1 MENLKEYFQ
10 KSQRWLPCVGKAP
23 RRIRTSS
30 IDWNIIGN
38 QYTAKE
44 VWEYKKD
51 NPAIGWGTVVFKND
65 PLIVVDID
73 GLTDSGIDYIN
84 KFKTLPLANTAVSTV
99 LDKLTIKDTLVEK
112 SLSGKGLHIYL
123 LLDKEYDIPALS
135 RYEET
140 LGGMCKHI
148 ELFNGGSNEDSS
160 KGKFIVYTGNVIK
173 DFKLELN
180 NTNETIVPEV
190 TPQVLQDNKVIYT
203 DVTTLP
209 TYTRKTTDEKL
220 LTRLL
225 EDNEFKTLYEQGLFI
240 KETDIDAETL
250 ETIRENEQDTS
261 KKVFRLISILVANC
275 QHYKTIDKL
284 FRGSYFYKHTH
295 WGTGKWDRLINTHNN
310 SNPILSAYNTKV
322 RAARATEKPDYTYFK
337 TPYTTEVN
345 QQIYKEQVEKNKLER
360 EKIKE
365 QRETEKE
372 AKRIEREKIKEQKRL
387 QKQSELYNIIDEF
400 VKKIEAIKNE
410 NEYLYDEYTK
420 LDETFEQFDE
430 QDIDEETIID
440 ERVLCKMYWKL
451 FPYTFKVDDNIKGNW
466 IVYNKLTKL
475 YDLLSEDKLQSN
487 MINFFIDLFPN
498 KNHTFRERLAKST
511 LTFYQTLNKPI
522 INIYNNNSFL
532 ELTNET
538 TKGYYYKVK
547 NGILDVLN
555 YKLLSNTPNFLS
567 FSELPFEI
575 DDEFLLAL
583 KNGNYGEYIKNT
595 LFFTFLTQSFPP
607 ELIKEELISLTN
619 NSSLIPEEHDK
630 FTFKYSGKNST
641 YRFSSQLKVLQRM
654 LGYTMIPRHVYNSD
668 KALILYGV
676 AGSGKSTLAKLLGYL
691 LTGRKDLSGLT
702 TTFTA
707 LERNA
712 YALAPFKTTPL
723 IVVNE
728 LPDRFS
734 SEIRG
739 TLNAL
744 ISGESVEVN
753 EKFKPNYSAQLPGKI
768 VLIGNVLP
776 KIVDDSGSLAR
787 RSVIVNFSVNVSKT
801 TNAIEDIDNKLIE
814 PDNLKAFFL
823 FCLSGALDVLKHN
836 YTVVSKIGLDLL
848 VKMEKQNNPIEEL
861 LKETVEFLTPREL
874 EEDFRTKRYA
884 IPRTELLAHIK
895 TYISSSINIT
905 TITPKTW
912 GMMGTRCQQIA
923 SVIAKHFNQPEYVI
937 YCPMILGRDNLYK
950 KHNNMVDAFRGIKL
964 KDYNMETVTDLEE
977 LNGEINGSK

>member
-84 KFKTLPLANTAVSTV
+84 RFNTLPLANTAVSTV

-140 LGGMCKHI
+140 LGGLCKHI
-148 ELFNGGSNEDSS
+148 ELFNGGSNEDDS

-322 RAARATEKPDYTYFK
+322 RAARASNQPDYIFFK
-337 TPYTTEVN
+337 TPYTTETYN
-345 QQIYKEQVEKNKLER
+345 QIKQEQIKKNKEER
-360 EKIKE
+360 AAIKEEKEKIKE
-365 QRETEKE
+365 LKKQQKLLEKFTV
-372 AKRIEREKIKEQKRL
+372 INDFQK
-387 QKQSELYNIIDEF
+387 NISN
-400 VKKIEAIKNE
+400 IKNTNTE
-410 NEYLYDEYTK
+410 LYDEYKK
-420 LDETFEQFDE
+420 LDETFEVFDE
-430 QDIDEETIID
+430 TDVDEDTILD
-440 ERVLCKMYWKL
+440 ERVLCNMYWKL
-451 FPYTFKVDDNIKGNW
+451 FPYTFKVDDNVRGNW
-466 IVYNKLTKL
+466 ITYNKTTKL
-475 YDLLSEDKLQSN
+475 YELLTNELLQSN
-487 MINFFIDLFPN
+487 IINFFIDLFPN

-532 ELTNET
+532 KLTNET
-538 TKGYYYKVK
+538 NKGYYYKVK

-555 YKLLSNTPNFLS
+555 CKLLSDTPNFLS
-567 FSELPFEI
+567 FNELPFEI
-575 DDEFLLAL
+575 DEDFIEAL
-583 KNGNYGEYIKNT
+583 RNKNYKEYIKNT
-595 LFFTFLTQSFPP
+595 LFFTFLTQSFPNDLTKQ
-607 ELIKEELISLTN
+607 ELTDLINNPSLV
-619 NSSLIPEEHDK
+619 SEEHDK
-630 FTFKYSGKNST
+630 FIFKYSTKNST
-641 YRFSSQLKVLQRM
+641 YRFSSQIKVLQRM
-654 LGYTMIPRHVYNSD
+654 LGYTMLPRHVYNSD
-668 KALILYGV
+668 KSLILYGV

-691 LTGRKDLSGLT
+691 LTGRKDLAGLT

-707 LERNA
+707 LERNQ

-728 LPDRFS
+728 LPDKFS
-734 SEIRG
+734 NEIRG

-753 EKFKPNYSAQLPGKI
+753 EKFKPNYSAQLPGKL

-801 TNAIEDIDNKLIE
+801 EQSISDIDNKLIE
-814 PDNLKAFFL
+814 SENLKAFFL
-823 FCLSGALDVLKHN
+823 FCLSGAIDVLNHN

-861 LKETVEFLTPREL
+861 LNQTVEFMTEKEL
-874 EEDFRTKRYA
+874 HADMLSKNYA
-884 IPRTELLAHIK
+884 IPRTDLFSHLK
-895 TYISSSINIT
+895 TYISSSRNIT
-905 TITPKTW
+905 NYTIKTW
-912 GMMGTRCQQIA
+912 GMTGSKCQQIA

-937 YCPMILGRDNLYK
+937 YCPMILGSKNRYK
-950 KHNNMVDAFRGIKL
+950 KHSNPVEAFRGIKL
-964 KDYNMETVTDLEE
+964 KDYELEDTTE
-977 LNGEINGSK
+977 LEKINEVLNGSK

>member
-30 IDWNIIGN
+30 LDWNIKGN

-51 NPAIGWGTVVFKND
+51 NPAIGWGTVVFKDD
-65 PLIVVDID
+65 PVIIIDID
-73 GLTDSGIDYIN
+73 GLTETGLNYLSLN
-84 KFKTLPLANTAVSTV
+84 QSLPLANTAVSTV
-99 LDKLTIKDTLVEK
+99 LGKLTIKDTLVEK

-123 LLDKEYDIPALS
+123 LLDSECKDIPALT
-135 RYEET
+135 RYDET
-140 LGGMCKHI
+140 LGGMCDHI
-148 ELFNGGSNEDSS
+148 ELFNGGSNEDDS

-173 DFKLELN
+173 DFKLDITSSAPVVKEVEQPKET
-180 NTNETIVPEV
+180 NT
-190 TPQVLQDNKVIYT
+190 LIYT

-220 LTRLL
+220 LNKLL
-225 EDNEFKTLYEQGLFI
+225 EDKEFKALYEQGLYI

-261 KKVFRLISILVANC
+261 KKVYRLVSILVTNC
-275 QHYKTIDKL
+275 QHFKTIDKL

-295 WGTGKWDRLINTHNN
+295 WGTGKWDRLINAHNN

-322 RAARATEKPDYTYFK
+322 RAARASNQPDYTFFK
-337 TPYTTEVN
+337 TPYTTETYN
-345 QQIYKEQVEKNKLER
+345 QIKQEQIKKNKEER
-360 EKIKE
+360 AAAKEEKEKIKE
-365 QRETEKE
+365 LKKQQKLLEKFTVLDDF
-372 AKRIEREKIKEQKRL
+372 QK
-387 QKQSELYNIIDEF
+387 NISN
-400 VKKIEAIKNE
+400 IKNTN
-410 NEYLYDEYTK
+410 NELYDEYKK
-420 LDETFEQFDE
+420 LDETFEVFDE
-430 QDIDEETIID
+430 TDIDEDTILD
-440 ERVLCKMYWKL
+440 ERVLCNMYWKL
-451 FPYTFKVDDNIKGNW
+451 FPYTFKVDDNVRGNW
-466 IVYNKLTKL
+466 ITYNKTTKL
-475 YDLLSEDKLQSN
+475 YELLTNDLLQSN
-487 MINFFIDLFPN
+487 IINFFIDLFPN

-555 YKLLSNTPNFLS
+555 CKLLDNTPNFLS
-567 FSELPFEI
+567 FNELPFDI
-575 DDEFLLAL
+575 DDGFINAL
-583 KNGNYGEYIKNT
+583 KSKEYKEYIKNT
-595 LFFTFLTQSFPP
+595 LFFTFLTQSFPNDLTKRELT
-607 ELIKEELISLTN
+607 ELINNTSLV
-619 NSSLIPEEHDK
+619 SEEHDK
-630 FTFKYSGKNST
+630 FIFKYSTKNST
-641 YRFSSQLKVLQRM
+641 YRFSSQIKVLQRM
-654 LGYTMIPRHVYNSD
+654 LGYTMLPRHVYNSD
-668 KALILYGV
+668 KSLILYGV

-691 LTGRKDLSGLT
+691 LTGRKDLAGLT

-707 LERNA
+707 LERNQ

-728 LPDRFS
+728 LPDKFS
-734 SEIRG
+734 NEIRG

-753 EKFKPNYSAQLPGKI
+753 EKFKPNYSAQLPGKL

-801 TNAIEDIDNKLIE
+801 EQSIPDIDSKLIE
-814 PDNLKAFFL
+814 PNNLKAFFL
-823 FCLSGALDVLKHN
+823 FCLSGALDVLNHN

-861 LKETVEFLTPREL
+861 LNQTVEFMTEKEL
-874 EEDFRTKRYA
+874 QADMLPKNYA
-884 IPRTELLAHIK
+884 IPRTDLFSHLK
-895 TYISSSINIT
+895 TYISSSRNIT
-905 TITPKTW
+905 NYTIKTW
-912 GMMGTRCQQIA
+912 GMTGSKCQQIA
-923 SVIAKHFNQPEYVI
+923 SVISKHFNQPEYVV
-937 YCPMILGRDNLYK
+937 YCPMILGSKNRYK
-950 KHNNMVDAFRGIKL
+950 KHSTPVEAFRGIKL
-964 KDYNMETVTDLEE
+964 KDYELEDTTE
-977 LNGEINGSK
+977 LEKINEVLNGSK

>member
-84 KFKTLPLANTAVSTV
+84 RFNTLPLANTAVSTV

-148 ELFNGGSNEDSS
+148 ELFNGGSNEDDS

-190 TPQVLQDNKVIYT
+190 TPQVIQDNKVIYT

-295 WGTGKWDRLINTHNN
+295 WGTGKWDRLLNTHNN

-322 RAARATEKPDYTYFK
+322 RAARASKQPDYIFFK

-345 QQIYKEQVEKNKLER
+345 QQIYKEQVEKNREERAIAREQKEKL
-360 EKIKE
+360 
-365 QRETEKE
+365 
-372 AKRIEREKIKEQKRL
+372 KEQKKQ
-387 QKQSELYNIIDEF
+387 QKLIEANIIIDEF
-400 VKKIEAIKNE
+400 INKIKLIKNE
-410 NEYLYDEYTK
+410 NEYLFNEYKK
-420 LDETFEQFDE
+420 LDETFEPFDE
-430 QDIDEETIID
+430 LDIDEDTINDDRI
-440 ERVLCKMYWKL
+440 LCKMYWSL
-451 FPYTFKVDDNIKGNW
+451 FPYTFAINNDSQKDW
-466 IVYNKLTKL
+466 IT
-475 YDLLSEDKLQSN
+475 YDIEKKQYILISRETLRIHITNLLME
-487 MINFFIDLFPN
+487 LFPN
-498 KNHTFRERLAKST
+498 KSHNFRKNVALAT
-511 LTFYQTLNKPI
+511 LDYYETLNKPVV
-522 INIYNNNSFL
+522 NIYNNNSFL
-532 ELTNET
+532 KLTNEIN
-538 TKGYYYKVK
+538 KGYYYKVK

-555 YKLLSNTPNFLS
+555 CKLLSDTPNFLS
-567 FSELPFEI
+567 FNELPFEI
-575 DDEFLLAL
+575 DEDFIEAL
-583 KNGNYGEYIKNT
+583 RNKNYKEYIKDT
-595 LFFTFLTQSFPP
+595 LFFTFLTHSFPNDLTKQ
-607 ELIKEELISLTN
+607 ELIELVNTTSLT
-619 NSSLIPEEHDK
+619 SEEHDK
-630 FTFKYSGKNST
+630 FIFKYTGKNSN

-654 LGYTMIPRHVYNSD
+654 LGYTMLPRHVYNSD

-734 SEIRG
+734 NEIRG

-753 EKFKPNYSAQLPGKI
+753 EKFKSNYSAQLPGK
-768 VLIGNVLP
+768 LILVGNVLP

-801 TNAIEDIDNKLIE
+801 ENAISDIDNKLIE
-814 PDNLKAFFL
+814 PENLKAFFL
-823 FCLSGALDVLKHN
+823 FCLSGAIDVLNHN

-848 VKMEKQNNPIEEL
+848 AKMEKQNNPIEDL
-861 LKETVEFLTPREL
+861 LKETVEFMTEKEL
-874 EEDFRTKRYA
+874 QNDMLVKNYA
-884 IPRTELLAHIK
+884 VPRTELFSHIK
-895 TYISSSINIT
+895 TYLASSVNMST
-905 TITPKTW
+905 FTVKTW
-912 GMMGTRCQQIA
+912 DTMSSKCQQIA
-923 SVIAKHFNQPEYVI
+923 SVISKHFNQPEYI
-937 YCPMILGRDNLYK
+937 MYCPMVLGSRNKYK
-950 KHNNMVDAFRGIKL
+950 KHSTPVEAFRGIKL
-964 KDYNMETVTDLEE
+964 KDYNMEDTSDLEE
-977 LNGEINGSK
+977 LNEVLNGSK

>member
-84 KFKTLPLANTAVSTV
+84 RFNTLPLANTAVSTV

-148 ELFNGGSNEDSS
+148 ELFNGGSNEDDS

-180 NTNETIVPEV
+180 NTNETTTPEV

-345 QQIYKEQVEKNKLER
+345 QKIYKEQVEKNREER
-360 EKIKE
+360 AIA
-365 QRETEKE
+365 REEKE
-372 AKRIEREKIKEQKRL
+372 KLKELKKQQKLLEKF
-387 QKQSELYNIIDEF
+387 NIIDAF
-400 VKKIEAIKNE
+400 QKIISNIKN
-410 NEYLYDEYTK
+410 NNIDLYDEYKK
-420 LDETFEQFDE
+420 LDETFEVFDE
-430 QDIDEETIID
+430 TDIDEDTILD
-440 ERVLCKMYWKL
+440 ERVLCNMYWKL
-451 FPYTFKVDDNIKGNW
+451 FPYTFKVDDNVRGNW
-466 IVYNKLTKL
+466 IVYNKTTKL
-475 YDLLSEDKLQSN
+475 YDLLTTDLLQSN
-487 MINFFIDLFPN
+487 IINFFIDLFPN

-532 ELTNET
+532 KLTNET
-538 TKGYYYKVK
+538 NKGYYYKVK

-555 YKLLSNTPNFLS
+555 CKLLDNTPNFLS
-567 FSELPFEI
+567 FNELPFEI
-575 DDEFLLAL
+575 DEDFIEAL
-583 KNGNYGEYIKNT
+583 RNKNYKEYIKDT
-595 LFFTFLTQSFPP
+595 LFFTFLTHSFPNDLTKQ
-607 ELIKEELISLTN
+607 ELIELVNTPSLT
-619 NSSLIPEEHDK
+619 SEEHDK
-630 FTFKYSGKNST
+630 FIFKYTGKNSN

-668 KALILYGV
+668 KSLILYGV

-734 SEIRG
+734 NEIRG

-753 EKFKPNYSAQLPGKI
+753 EKFKPNYSTQLPGKL

-801 TNAIEDIDNKLIE
+801 ENAIPDIDNKLIE
-814 PDNLKAFFL
+814 PENLKAFFL
-823 FCLSGALDVLKHN
+823 FCLSGAIDVLNHN

-848 VKMEKQNNPIEEL
+848 AKMEKQNNPIEDL
-861 LKETVEFLTPREL
+861 LKETVEFLTEKEL
-874 EEDFRTKRYA
+874 QNDMLAKNYA
-884 IPRTELLAHIK
+884 VPRTELFSHIK
-895 TYISSSINIT
+895 TYLASSVNMST
-905 TITPKTW
+905 FTVKTW
-912 GMMGTRCQQIA
+912 DTMSSKCQQIA
-923 SVIAKHFNQPEYVI
+923 SVISKHFNQPEYI
-937 YCPMILGRDNLYK
+937 MYCPMVLGSGNKYK
-950 KHNNMVDAFRGIKL
+950 KHSTPVEAFRGIKL
-964 KDYNMETVTDLEE
+964 KDYNMEDTSDLEE
-977 LNGEINGSK
+977 LNEVLNGSK

>member
-84 KFKTLPLANTAVSTV
+84 RFNTLPLANTAVSTV

-123 LLDKEYDIPALS
+123 LLDKEYDIPALT

-140 LGGMCKHI
+140 LGGLCKHI

-322 RAARATEKPDYTYFK
+322 RAARATKKPDYTYFK

-345 QQIYKEQVEKNKLER
+345 QQIYKEQVEKNREER
-360 EKIKE
+360 ALA
-365 QRETEKE
+365 REEKE
-372 AKRIEREKIKEQKRL
+372 KLKEQKKQ
-387 QKQSELYNIIDEF
+387 QKLLEANIIIDEF
-400 VKKIEAIKNE
+400 IKKIKVIKNE
-410 NEYLYDEYTK
+410 NEYLFNEYKK
-420 LDETFEQFDE
+420 LDETFESFDE
-430 QDIDEETIID
+430 LDIDEDTINDDRI
-440 ERVLCKMYWKL
+440 LCKMYWSL
-451 FPYTFKVDDNIKGNW
+451 FPYTFAVNNDSQKDW
-466 IVYNKLTKL
+466 IT
-475 YDLLSEDKLQSN
+475 YDIEKKQYILISRETLRIHITNLLME
-487 MINFFIDLFPN
+487 LFPN
-498 KNHTFRERLAKST
+498 KSHNFRKNVALAT
-511 LTFYQTLNKPI
+511 LDYYETLNKPI
-522 INIYNNNSFL
+522 VNIYNNNSFL
-532 ELTNET
+532 KLTNET
-538 TKGYYYKVK
+538 NKGYYYKVK

-555 YKLLSNTPNFLS
+555 CKLLSDTPNFLS
-567 FSELPFEI
+567 FNELPFEI
-575 DDEFLLAL
+575 DEDFIEAL
-583 KNGNYGEYIKNT
+583 RNKNYKEYIKDT
-595 LFFTFLTQSFPP
+595 LFFTFLTHSFPNNLTKQ
-607 ELIKEELISLTN
+607 ELIELVNTNSLM
-619 NSSLIPEEHDK
+619 SEEHDK
-630 FTFKYSGKNST
+630 FIFKYTGKNSN

-654 LGYTMIPRHVYNSD
+654 LGYTMLPRHVYNSD

-734 SEIRG
+734 NEIRG

-753 EKFKPNYSAQLPGKI
+753 EKFKSNYSAQLPGKLI
-768 VLIGNVLP
+768 LIGNVLP

-801 TNAIEDIDNKLIE
+801 ENAIPDIDNKLIE
-814 PDNLKAFFL
+814 PENLKAFFL
-823 FCLSGALDVLKHN
+823 FCLSGAIDVLNHN

-848 VKMEKQNNPIEEL
+848 AKMEKQNNPIEDL
-861 LKETVEFLTPREL
+861 LKETVEFMTEKEL
-874 EEDFRTKRYA
+874 QNDMLVKNYA
-884 IPRTELLAHIK
+884 VPRTELFSHIK
-895 TYISSSINIT
+895 TYLASSVNMST
-905 TITPKTW
+905 FTVKTW
-912 GMMGTRCQQIA
+912 DTMSSKCQQIA
-923 SVIAKHFNQPEYVI
+923 SVISKHFNQPEYI
-937 YCPMILGRDNLYK
+937 MYCPMVLGSRNKYK
-950 KHNNMVDAFRGIKL
+950 KHSTPVEAFRGIKL
-964 KDYNMETVTDLEE
+964 KDYNMEDTSDLEE
-977 LNGEINGSK
+977 LNEVLNGSK

>member
-84 KFKTLPLANTAVSTV
+84 RFNTLPLANTAVSTV

-148 ELFNGGSNEDSS
+148 ELFNGGSNEDDS

-190 TPQVLQDNKVIYT
+190 TPQVIQDNKVIYT

-337 TPYTTEVN
+337 TPYTTETYN
-345 QQIYKEQVEKNKLER
+345 QIKQEQIKKNKEER
-360 EKIKE
+360 AAIKEEKEKIKE
-365 QRETEKE
+365 LKKQQKLLEKF
-372 AKRIEREKIKEQKRL
+372 
-387 QKQSELYNIIDEF
+387 NIIDAF
-400 VKKIEAIKNE
+400 QKIISNIKN
-410 NEYLYDEYTK
+410 NNIDLYDEYKK
-420 LDETFEQFDE
+420 LDETFEVFDE
-430 QDIDEETIID
+430 TDIDEDTILD
-440 ERVLCKMYWKL
+440 ERVLCNMYWKL
-451 FPYTFKVDDNIKGNW
+451 FPYTFKVDDNVRGNW
-466 IVYNKLTKL
+466 IIYNKTTKL
-475 YDLLSEDKLQSN
+475 YDLLTTDLLQSN
-487 MINFFIDLFPN
+487 IINFFIDLFPN
-498 KNHTFRERLAKST
+498 RNHTFRERLAKST
-511 LTFYQTLNKPI
+511 LTFYQTLDKPI
-522 INIYNNNSFL
+522 INIYNNNSFSK
-532 ELTNET
+532 LTNET
-538 TKGYYYKVK
+538 TKWYYYKVK

-555 YKLLSNTPNFLS
+555 CKLLSDTPNFLS

-575 DDEFLLAL
+575 DEDFIEAL
-583 KNGNYGEYIKNT
+583 RNKNYKEYIKDT
-595 LFFTFLTQSFPP
+595 LFFTFLTHSFPNDLTKQ
-607 ELIKEELISLTN
+607 ELIELVNTPSLVA
-619 NSSLIPEEHDK
+619 EEHDK
-630 FTFKYSGKNST
+630 FIFKYTGKNSN

-668 KALILYGV
+668 KSLILYGV

-753 EKFKPNYSAQLPGKI
+753 EKFKPNYSAQLPGKLI
-768 VLIGNVLP
+768 LIGNVLP

-801 TNAIEDIDNKLIE
+801 ENAIPDIDNKLIE
-814 PDNLKAFFL
+814 PENLKAFFL
-823 FCLSGALDVLKHN
+823 FCLSGAIDVLNNN

-848 VKMEKQNNPIEEL
+848 AKMEKQNNPIEDL
-861 LKETVEFLTPREL
+861 LKETVEFLTEKEL
-874 EEDFRTKRYA
+874 QNDMLAKNYA
-884 IPRTELLAHIK
+884 VPRTELFSHIK
-895 TYISSSINIT
+895 TYLASSVNMST
-905 TITPKTW
+905 FTVKTW
-912 GMMGTRCQQIA
+912 NTMSSKCQQIA
-923 SVIAKHFNQPEYVI
+923 SVISKHFNQPEYI
-937 YCPMILGRDNLYK
+937 MYCPMVLGSGNKYK
-950 KHNNMVDAFRGIKL
+950 KHSTPVEAFRGIKL
-964 KDYNMETVTDLEE
+964 KDYNMEDTSDLEE
-977 LNGEINGSK
+977 LNEVLNGSK

>member
-84 KFKTLPLANTAVSTV
+84 RFNTLPLANTAVSTV

-148 ELFNGGSNEDSS
+148 ELFNGGSNEDAS
-160 KGKFIVYTGNVIK
+160 KGKFIVYTGNIIK

-180 NTNETIVPEV
+180 NTNETITPEV
-190 TPQVLQDNKVIYT
+190 TPQVIQDNKVIYT

-322 RAARATEKPDYTYFK
+322 RAARASNQPDYIFFK

-345 QQIYKEQVEKNKLER
+345 QQIYKEQVEKNREER
-360 EKIKE
+360 AAIKEEKEKIKE
-365 QRETEKE
+365 LKKQQKLLEKF
-372 AKRIEREKIKEQKRL
+372 
-387 QKQSELYNIIDEF
+387 NIIDAF
-400 VKKIEAIKNE
+400 QKIISNIKNTNTE
-410 NEYLYDEYTK
+410 LYDEYKK
-420 LDETFEQFDE
+420 LDETFEVFDE
-430 QDIDEETIID
+430 TDIDEDTILD
-440 ERVLCKMYWKL
+440 ERVLCNMYWKL
-451 FPYTFKVDDNIKGNW
+451 FPYTFKADDNVRGNW
-466 IVYNKLTKL
+466 ITYNKTTKL
-475 YDLLSEDKLQSN
+475 YDLLTTDLLQSN
-487 MINFFIDLFPN
+487 IINFFIDLFPN

-532 ELTNET
+532 KLTNET
-538 TKGYYYKVK
+538 NKGYYYKVK

-555 YKLLSNTPNFLS
+555 CKLLNDTPNFLS
-567 FSELPFEI
+567 FNELPFEI
-575 DDEFLLAL
+575 DEDFIEAL
-583 KNGNYGEYIKNT
+583 RNKNYKEYIKDT
-595 LFFTFLTQSFPP
+595 LFFTFLTHSFPNDLTKQ
-607 ELIKEELISLTN
+607 ELIELVNTPSLVA
-619 NSSLIPEEHDK
+619 EEHDK
-630 FTFKYSGKNST
+630 FIFKYTGKNSN

-668 KALILYGV
+668 KSLILYGV

-734 SEIRG
+734 NEIRG

-753 EKFKPNYSAQLPGKI
+753 EKFKPNYSAQLPGKL

-801 TNAIEDIDNKLIE
+801 ENAIPDIDNKLIE
-814 PDNLKAFFL
+814 PENLKAFFL
-823 FCLSGALDVLKHN
+823 FCLSGAIDVLNHN

-848 VKMEKQNNPIEEL
+848 AKMEKQNNPIEDL
-861 LKETVEFLTPREL
+861 LKETVEFMTEKEL
-874 EEDFRTKRYA
+874 QNDMLAKNYA
-884 IPRTELLAHIK
+884 VPRTELFSHIK
-895 TYISSSINIT
+895 TYLASSVNMST
-905 TITPKTW
+905 FTVKTW
-912 GMMGTRCQQIA
+912 DTMSSKCQQIA
-923 SVIAKHFNQPEYVI
+923 SVISKHFNQPEYI
-937 YCPMILGRDNLYK
+937 MFCPMVLGSSNKYK
-950 KHNNMVDAFRGIKL
+950 KHSTPVEAFRGIKL
-964 KDYNMETVTDLEE
+964 KDYNMEDTSDLEE
-977 LNGEINGSK
+977 LNEVLNGSK

>member
-84 KFKTLPLANTAVSTV
+84 RFNTLPLANTAVSSV

-160 KGKFIVYTGNVIK
+160 KGKFIVYTGNIIK

-180 NTNETIVPEV
+180 NINKTIIPEV

-284 FRGSYFYKHTH
+284 FRGSYFYKHTN

-322 RAARATEKPDYTYFK
+322 RAARASNQPDYIFFK

-345 QQIYKEQVEKNKLER
+345 QQIYKEQVEKNREER
-360 EKIKE
+360 AIA
-365 QRETEKE
+365 R
-372 AKRIEREKIKEQKRL
+372 EQKEKLRE
-387 QKQSELYNIIDEF
+387 QKKQQKLIEANIIIDEF
-400 VKKIEAIKNE
+400 IKKIKVIKNK
-410 NEYLYDEYTK
+410 NEYLFNEYKK
-420 LDETFEQFDE
+420 LDETFESFDE
-430 QDIDEETIID
+430 LDIDEDTINDDRI
-440 ERVLCKMYWKL
+440 LCKMYWSL
-451 FPYTFKVDDNIKGNW
+451 FPYTFAVNNDSQKDW
-466 IVYNKLTKL
+466 IT
-475 YDLLSEDKLQSN
+475 YDIEKKQYILISRETLRIHITNLLME
-487 MINFFIDLFPN
+487 LFPN
-498 KNHTFRERLAKST
+498 KSHNFRKNVALAT
-511 LTFYQTLNKPI
+511 LDYYETLNKPI
-522 INIYNNNSFL
+522 VNIYNNNSFL
-532 ELTNET
+532 KLTNET
-538 TKGYYYKVK
+538 NKGYYYKVK

-555 YKLLSNTPNFLS
+555 CKLLNDTPNFLS
-567 FSELPFEI
+567 FNELPFEI
-575 DDEFLLAL
+575 DEDFIEAL
-583 KNGNYGEYIKNT
+583 RNKNYKEYIKDT
-595 LFFTFLTQSFPP
+595 LFFTFLTHSFPNDLTKQ
-607 ELIKEELISLTN
+607 ELIELVNTPSLVA
-619 NSSLIPEEHDK
+619 EEHDK
-630 FTFKYSGKNST
+630 FIFKYTGKNSN

-668 KALILYGV
+668 KSLILYGV

-734 SEIRG
+734 NEIRG

-753 EKFKPNYSAQLPGKI
+753 EKFKSNYSAQLPGKI
-768 VLIGNVLP
+768 ILIGNVLP

-801 TNAIEDIDNKLIE
+801 ENAIPDIDNKLIE
-814 PDNLKAFFL
+814 PENLKAFFL
-823 FCLSGALDVLKHN
+823 FCLSGALDVLNHN

-848 VKMEKQNNPIEEL
+848 AKMEKQNNPIEDL
-861 LKETVEFLTPREL
+861 LKETVEFMTEKEL
-874 EEDFRTKRYA
+874 QNDMLAKNYA
-884 IPRTELLAHIK
+884 VPRTELFSHIK
-895 TYISSSINIT
+895 TYLASSVNMST
-905 TITPKTW
+905 FTVKTW
-912 GMMGTRCQQIA
+912 DTMSSKCQQIA
-923 SVIAKHFNQPEYVI
+923 SVISKHFNQPEYI
-937 YCPMILGRDNLYK
+937 MYCPMVLGSRNKYK
-950 KHNNMVDAFRGIKL
+950 KHSNPVEAFRGIKL
-964 KDYNMETVTDLEE
+964 KDYNMEDTSDLEE
-977 LNGEINGSK
+977 LNEVLNGSK

>member
-84 KFKTLPLANTAVSTV
+84 RFNTLPLANTAVSTV

-180 NTNETIVPEV
+180 NTNETITPEV

-337 TPYTTEVN
+337 TPYTTETYN
-345 QQIYKEQVEKNKLER
+345 QIKQEQIKKNKEER
-360 EKIKE
+360 AAIKEEKEKIKE
-365 QRETEKE
+365 LKKQQKLLEKF
-372 AKRIEREKIKEQKRL
+372 
-387 QKQSELYNIIDEF
+387 NIIDAF
-400 VKKIEAIKNE
+400 QKIISNIKN
-410 NEYLYDEYTK
+410 NNIDLYDEYKK
-420 LDETFEQFDE
+420 LDETFEVFDE
-430 QDIDEETIID
+430 TDIDEDTILD
-440 ERVLCKMYWKL
+440 ERVLCNMYWKL
-451 FPYTFKVDDNIKGNW
+451 FPYTFKADDNVRGNW
-466 IVYNKLTKL
+466 IIYNKTTKL
-475 YDLLSEDKLQSN
+475 YDLLTTDLLQSN
-487 MINFFIDLFPN
+487 IINFFIDLFPN
-498 KNHTFRERLAKST
+498 RNHTFRERLAKST

-532 ELTNET
+532 KLNNET
-538 TKGYYYKVK
+538 NKGYYYKVK

-555 YKLLSNTPNFLS
+555 CKLLNNTPNFLS
-567 FSELPFEI
+567 FNELPFEI
-575 DDEFLLAL
+575 DEDFIEAL
-583 KNGNYGEYIKNT
+583 RNKNYKEYIKDT
-595 LFFTFLTQSFPP
+595 LFFTFLTHSFPNDLTKQ
-607 ELIKEELISLTN
+607 ELIELVNTTSLT
-619 NSSLIPEEHDK
+619 SEEHDK
-630 FTFKYSGKNST
+630 FIFKYTGKNSN

-668 KALILYGV
+668 KSLILYGV

-691 LTGRKDLSGLT
+691 LTGRKDLAGLT

-707 LERNA
+707 LERNQ

-734 SEIRG
+734 NEIRG

-753 EKFKPNYSAQLPGKI
+753 EKFKPNYSTQLPGKL

-801 TNAIEDIDNKLIE
+801 ENAIPDIDNKLIE
-814 PDNLKAFFL
+814 PENLKAFFL
-823 FCLSGALDVLKHN
+823 FCLSGAIDVLNHN

-848 VKMEKQNNPIEEL
+848 AKMEKQNNPIEDL
-861 LKETVEFLTPREL
+861 LKETVEFLTEKEL
-874 EEDFRTKRYA
+874 QNDMLAKNYA
-884 IPRTELLAHIK
+884 VPRTELFSHIK
-895 TYISSSINIT
+895 TYLASSVNMST
-905 TITPKTW
+905 FTVKTW
-912 GMMGTRCQQIA
+912 DTMSSKCQQIA
-923 SVIAKHFNQPEYVI
+923 SVISKHFNQPEYI
-937 YCPMILGRDNLYK
+937 MYCPMVLGSGNKYK
-950 KHNNMVDAFRGIKL
+950 KHSTPVEAFRGIKL
-964 KDYNMETVTDLEE
+964 KDYNMEDTSDLEE
-977 LNGEINGSK
+977 LNEVLNGSK

>member
-84 KFKTLPLANTAVSTV
+84 RFNTLPLANTAVSSV
-99 LDKLTIKDTLVEK
+99 LDKLTIKDILVEK

-123 LLDKEYDIPALS
+123 LLDKEYNIPALS

-160 KGKFIVYTGNVIK
+160 KGKFIVYTGNIIK

-180 NTNETIVPEV
+180 NTNETIIPEV

-322 RAARATEKPDYTYFK
+322 RAARASNQPDYIFFK

-345 QQIYKEQVEKNKLER
+345 QQIYKEQVEKNREER
-360 EKIKE
+360 AIA
-365 QRETEKE
+365 R
-372 AKRIEREKIKEQKRL
+372 EQKEKLRE
-387 QKQSELYNIIDEF
+387 QKKQQKLIEANIIIDEF
-400 VKKIEAIKNE
+400 IKKIKVIKNK
-410 NEYLYDEYTK
+410 NEYLFNEYKK
-420 LDETFEQFDE
+420 LDETFESFDE
-430 QDIDEETIID
+430 LDIDEDTINDDRI
-440 ERVLCKMYWKL
+440 LCKMYWSL
-451 FPYTFKVDDNIKGNW
+451 FPYTFAVNNDSQKDW
-466 IVYNKLTKL
+466 IT
-475 YDLLSEDKLQSN
+475 YDIEKKQYILISRETLRIHITNLLME
-487 MINFFIDLFPN
+487 LFPN
-498 KNHTFRERLAKST
+498 KSHNFRKNVALAT
-511 LTFYQTLNKPI
+511 LDYYETLNKPI
-522 INIYNNNSFL
+522 VNIYNNNSFL
-532 ELTNET
+532 KLTNET
-538 TKGYYYKVK
+538 NKGYYYKVK

-555 YKLLSNTPNFLS
+555 CKLLNDTPNFLS
-567 FSELPFEI
+567 FNELPFEI
-575 DDEFLLAL
+575 DEDFIEAL
-583 KNGNYGEYIKNT
+583 RNKNYKEYIKDT
-595 LFFTFLTQSFPP
+595 LFFTFLTHSFPNDLTKQ
-607 ELIKEELISLTN
+607 ELIELVNTPSLVA
-619 NSSLIPEEHDK
+619 EEHDK
-630 FTFKYSGKNST
+630 FIFKYTGKNSN

-668 KALILYGV
+668 KSLILYGV

-734 SEIRG
+734 NEIRG

-753 EKFKPNYSAQLPGKI
+753 EKFKSNYSAQLPGKI
-768 VLIGNVLP
+768 ILIGNVLP

-801 TNAIEDIDNKLIE
+801 ENAIPDIDNKLIE
-814 PDNLKAFFL
+814 PENLKAFFL
-823 FCLSGALDVLKHN
+823 FCLSGALDVLNHN

-848 VKMEKQNNPIEEL
+848 AKMEKQNNPIEDL
-861 LKETVEFLTPREL
+861 LKETVEFMTEKEL
-874 EEDFRTKRYA
+874 QNDMLAKNYA
-884 IPRTELLAHIK
+884 VPRTELFSHIK
-895 TYISSSINIT
+895 TYLASSVNMST
-905 TITPKTW
+905 FTVKTW
-912 GMMGTRCQQIA
+912 DTMSSKCQQIA
-923 SVIAKHFNQPEYVI
+923 SVISKHFNQPEYI
-937 YCPMILGRDNLYK
+937 MYCPMVLGSRNKYK
-950 KHNNMVDAFRGIKL
+950 KHSNPVEAFRGIKL
-964 KDYNMETVTDLEE
+964 KDYNMEDTSDLEE
-977 LNGEINGSK
+977 LNEVLNGSK

>member
-30 IDWNIIGN
+30 IDWNILGN

-84 KFKTLPLANTAVSTV
+84 RFNTLPLANTAVSTV

-148 ELFNGGSNEDSS
+148 ELFNGGSNEDNS

-250 ETIRENEQDTS
+250 ETIRESEQDTS

-322 RAARATEKPDYTYFK
+322 RAARASNQPDYIFFK

-345 QQIYKEQVEKNKLER
+345 QQIYKAQVEKNKEER
-360 EKIKE
+360 AIA
-365 QRETEKE
+365 REEKE
-372 AKRIEREKIKEQKRL
+372 KLKELKKQQKLLEKF
-387 QKQSELYNIIDEF
+387 NIIDAF
-400 VKKIEAIKNE
+400 QKIISNIKNTNTE
-410 NEYLYDEYTK
+410 LYDEYKK
-420 LDETFEQFDE
+420 LDETFEVFDE
-430 QDIDEETIID
+430 TDIDEDTILD
-440 ERVLCKMYWKL
+440 ERVLCNMYWKL
-451 FPYTFKVDDNIKGNW
+451 FPYTFKADDNVRGNW
-466 IVYNKLTKL
+466 VVYNKLTKL

-511 LTFYQTLNKPI
+511 LTFYQTLDKPI

-532 ELTNET
+532 KLTNET

-555 YKLLSNTPNFLS
+555 CKLLDNTPNFLS
-567 FSELPFEI
+567 FNELPFEI
-575 DDEFLLAL
+575 DEDFIEAL
-583 KNGNYGEYIKNT
+583 RNKNYKEYIKDT
-595 LFFTFLTQSFPP
+595 LFFTFLTHSFPNDLTKQ
-607 ELIKEELISLTN
+607 ELIELVNTPSLVA
-619 NSSLIPEEHDK
+619 EEHDK
-630 FTFKYSGKNST
+630 FIFKYTGKNSN

-668 KALILYGV
+668 KSLILYGV

-753 EKFKPNYSAQLPGKI
+753 EKFKPNYSAQLPGKL

-801 TNAIEDIDNKLIE
+801 ENAIPDIDNKLIE
-814 PDNLKAFFL
+814 PENLKAFFL
-823 FCLSGALDVLKHN
+823 FCLSGAIDVLNHN

-848 VKMEKQNNPIEEL
+848 AKMEKQNNPIEDL
-861 LKETVEFLTPREL
+861 LKETVEFLTEKEL
-874 EEDFRTKRYA
+874 QNDMLAKNYA
-884 IPRTELLAHIK
+884 VPRTELFSHIK
-895 TYISSSINIT
+895 TYLASSVNMST
-905 TITPKTW
+905 FTVKTW
-912 GMMGTRCQQIA
+912 DTMSSKCQQIA
-923 SVIAKHFNQPEYVI
+923 SVISKHFNQPEYI
-937 YCPMILGRDNLYK
+937 MYCPMVLGSGNKYK
-950 KHNNMVDAFRGIKL
+950 KHSTPVEAFRGIKL
-964 KDYNMETVTDLEE
+964 KDYNMEDTSDLEE
-977 LNGEINGSK
+977 LNEVLNGSK

>member
-84 KFKTLPLANTAVSTV
+84 RFNTLPLANTAVSSV
-99 LDKLTIKDTLVEK
+99 LDKLTIKDILVEK

-160 KGKFIVYTGNVIK
+160 KGKFIVYTGNIIK

-180 NTNETIVPEV
+180 NTNETIIPEV

-225 EDNEFKTLYEQGLFI
+225 EDNEFKILYEQGLFI

-322 RAARATEKPDYTYFK
+322 RAARASNQPDYIFFK

-345 QQIYKEQVEKNKLER
+345 QQIYKEQVEKNREER
-360 EKIKE
+360 AIA
-365 QRETEKE
+365 R
-372 AKRIEREKIKEQKRL
+372 EQKEKLRE
-387 QKQSELYNIIDEF
+387 QKKQQKLIEANIIIDEF
-400 VKKIEAIKNE
+400 IKKIKVIKNK
-410 NEYLYDEYTK
+410 NEYLFNEYKK
-420 LDETFEQFDE
+420 LDETFESFDE
-430 QDIDEETIID
+430 LDIDEDTINDDRI
-440 ERVLCKMYWKL
+440 LCKMYWSL
-451 FPYTFKVDDNIKGNW
+451 FPYTFAVNNDSQKDW
-466 IVYNKLTKL
+466 IT
-475 YDLLSEDKLQSN
+475 YDIEKKQYILISRETLRIHITNLLME
-487 MINFFIDLFPN
+487 LFPN
-498 KNHTFRERLAKST
+498 KSHNFRKNVALAT
-511 LTFYQTLNKPI
+511 LDYYETLNKPI
-522 INIYNNNSFL
+522 VNIYNNNSFL
-532 ELTNET
+532 KLTNET
-538 TKGYYYKVK
+538 NKGYYYKVK

-555 YKLLSNTPNFLS
+555 CKLLNDTPNFLS
-567 FSELPFEI
+567 FNELPFEI
-575 DDEFLLAL
+575 DEDFIEAL
-583 KNGNYGEYIKNT
+583 RNKNYKEYIKDT
-595 LFFTFLTQSFPP
+595 LFFTFLTHSFPNDLTKQ
-607 ELIKEELISLTN
+607 ELIELVNTPSLVA
-619 NSSLIPEEHDK
+619 EEHDK
-630 FTFKYSGKNST
+630 FIFKYTGKNSN

-668 KALILYGV
+668 KSLILYGV

-734 SEIRG
+734 NEIRG

-753 EKFKPNYSAQLPGKI
+753 EKFKSNYSAQLPGKI
-768 VLIGNVLP
+768 ILIGNVLP

-801 TNAIEDIDNKLIE
+801 ENAIPDIDNKLIE
-814 PDNLKAFFL
+814 PENLKAFFL
-823 FCLSGALDVLKHN
+823 FCLSGALDVLNHN

-848 VKMEKQNNPIEEL
+848 AKMEKQNNPIEDL
-861 LKETVEFLTPREL
+861 LKETVEFMTEKEL
-874 EEDFRTKRYA
+874 QNDMLAKNYA
-884 IPRTELLAHIK
+884 VPRTELFSHIK
-895 TYISSSINIT
+895 TYLASSVNMST
-905 TITPKTW
+905 FTVKTW
-912 GMMGTRCQQIA
+912 DTMSSKCQQIA
-923 SVIAKHFNQPEYVI
+923 SVISKHFNQPEYI
-937 YCPMILGRDNLYK
+937 MYCPMVLGSRNKYK
-950 KHNNMVDAFRGIKL
+950 KHSNPVEAFRGIKL
-964 KDYNMETVTDLEE
+964 KDYNMEDTSDLEE
-977 LNGEINGSK
+977 LNEVLNGSK

>member
-84 KFKTLPLANTAVSTV
+84 RFNTLPLANTAVSTV

-190 TPQVLQDNKVIYT
+190 TPQVIQDNKVIYT

-220 LTRLL
+220 LNRLL

-322 RAARATEKPDYTYFK
+322 RAARASNQPDYIFFK

-345 QQIYKEQVEKNKLER
+345 QQIYKEQVEKNKEER
-360 EKIKE
+360 AIA
-365 QRETEKE
+365 REEKE
-372 AKRIEREKIKEQKRL
+372 KLKEQKKQ
-387 QKQSELYNIIDEF
+387 QKLIEANIIIDEF
-400 VKKIEAIKNE
+400 INKIKVIKNE
-410 NEYLYDEYTK
+410 NEYLFNEYKK
-420 LDETFEQFDE
+420 LDETFESFDE
-430 QDIDEETIID
+430 LDIDEDTINDDRI
-440 ERVLCKMYWKL
+440 LCKMYWGL
-451 FPYTFKVDDNIKGNW
+451 FPYTFAINNDSQKDW
-466 IVYNKLTKL
+466 IT
-475 YDLLSEDKLQSN
+475 YDIEKKQYILISRETLRIHITNLL
-487 MINFFIDLFPN
+487 MDLFPN
-498 KNHTFRERLAKST
+498 KSHNFRKNVALAT
-511 LTFYQTLNKPI
+511 LDYYETLNKPI
-522 INIYNNNSFL
+522 VNIYNNNSFL
-532 ELTNET
+532 KLTNET
-538 TKGYYYKVK
+538 NKGYYYKVK

-555 YKLLSNTPNFLS
+555 CKLLSDTPNFLS
-567 FSELPFEI
+567 FNELPFEI
-575 DDEFLLAL
+575 DEDFIEAL
-583 KNGNYGEYIKNT
+583 RNKNYKEYIKDT
-595 LFFTFLTQSFPP
+595 LFFTFLTHSFPNDLTKQ
-607 ELIKEELISLTN
+607 ELIELVNTPSLIS
-619 NSSLIPEEHDK
+619 EEHDK
-630 FTFKYSGKNST
+630 FIFKYTGKNSN

-734 SEIRG
+734 NEIRG

-753 EKFKPNYSAQLPGKI
+753 EKFKSNYSAQLPGKL

-801 TNAIEDIDNKLIE
+801 ENAIPDIDNKLIE
-814 PDNLKAFFL
+814 PENLKAFFL
-823 FCLSGALDVLKHN
+823 FCLSGAIDVLNNN

-848 VKMEKQNNPIEEL
+848 AKMEKQNNPIEDL
-861 LKETVEFLTPREL
+861 LKETVEFMTEKEL
-874 EEDFRTKRYA
+874 QNDMLAKNYA
-884 IPRTELLAHIK
+884 VPRTELFSHIK
-895 TYISSSINIT
+895 TYLASSVNMST
-905 TITPKTW
+905 FTVKTW
-912 GMMGTRCQQIA
+912 DTTSSKCQQIA
-923 SVIAKHFNQPEYVI
+923 SVISKHFNQPEYI
-937 YCPMILGRDNLYK
+937 MYCPMVLGSGNKYK
-950 KHNNMVDAFRGIKL
+950 KHSTPVEAFRGIKL
-964 KDYNMETVTDLEE
+964 KDYNMEDTSDLEE
-977 LNGEINGSK
+977 LNEVLNGSK

>member
-84 KFKTLPLANTAVSTV
+84 RFNTLPLANTAVSTV

-148 ELFNGGSNEDSS
+148 ELFNGGSNEDDS

-190 TPQVLQDNKVIYT
+190 TPQVIQDNKVIYT

-337 TPYTTEVN
+337 TPYTTETYN
-345 QQIYKEQVEKNKLER
+345 QIKQEQIKKNKEER
-360 EKIKE
+360 AAIKEEKEKIKE
-365 QRETEKE
+365 LKKQQKLLEKF
-372 AKRIEREKIKEQKRL
+372 
-387 QKQSELYNIIDEF
+387 NIIDAF
-400 VKKIEAIKNE
+400 QKIISNIKN
-410 NEYLYDEYTK
+410 NNIDLYDEYKK
-420 LDETFEQFDE
+420 LDETFEVFDE
-430 QDIDEETIID
+430 TDIDEDTILD
-440 ERVLCKMYWKL
+440 ERVLCNMYWKL
-451 FPYTFKVDDNIKGNW
+451 FPYTFKADDNVRGNW
-466 IVYNKLTKL
+466 IIYNKTTKL
-475 YDLLSEDKLQSN
+475 YDLLTTDLLQSN
-487 MINFFIDLFPN
+487 IINFFIDLFPN
-498 KNHTFRERLAKST
+498 RNHTFRERLAKST
-511 LTFYQTLNKPI
+511 LTFYQTLDKPI

-532 ELTNET
+532 KLTNET
-538 TKGYYYKVK
+538 NKGYYYKVK

-555 YKLLSNTPNFLS
+555 CKLLSDTPNFLS
-567 FSELPFEI
+567 FNELPFEI
-575 DDEFLLAL
+575 DEDFIEAL
-583 KNGNYGEYIKNT
+583 RNKNYKEYIKDT
-595 LFFTFLTQSFPP
+595 LFYTFLTHSFPNDLTKQ
-607 ELIKEELISLTN
+607 ELTELVNTPSLIS
-619 NSSLIPEEHDK
+619 EEYDK
-630 FTFKYSGKNST
+630 FIFKYTGKNSN

-654 LGYTMIPRHVYNSD
+654 LGYTMLPRHVYNSD
-668 KALILYGV
+668 KSLILYGV

-702 TTFTA
+702 TTFCA
-707 LERNA
+707 LEKNQ

-753 EKFKPNYSAQLPGKI
+753 EKFKPNYSAQLPGKL

-801 TNAIEDIDNKLIE
+801 ENAIPDIDNKLIE
-814 PDNLKAFFL
+814 PENLKAFFL
-823 FCLSGALDVLKHN
+823 FCLSGAIDVLNHN

-848 VKMEKQNNPIEEL
+848 AKMEKQNNPIEDL
-861 LKETVEFLTPREL
+861 LKETVEFLTEKEL
-874 EEDFRTKRYA
+874 QNDMLAKNYA
-884 IPRTELLAHIK
+884 VPRTELFSHIK
-895 TYISSSINIT
+895 TYLASSVNMST
-905 TITPKTW
+905 FTVKTW
-912 GMMGTRCQQIA
+912 DTMSSKCQQIA
-923 SVIAKHFNQPEYVI
+923 SVISKHFNQPEYI
-937 YCPMILGRDNLYK
+937 MYCPMVLGSGNKYK
-950 KHNNMVDAFRGIKL
+950 KHSTPVEAFRGIKL
-964 KDYNMETVTDLEE
+964 KDYNMEDTSDLEE
-977 LNGEINGSK
+977 LNEVLNGSK

>member
-1 MENLKEYFQ
+1 MENLKEYFN

-84 KFKTLPLANTAVSTV
+84 RFNTLPLANTAVSTV

-140 LGGMCKHI
+140 LGGLCKHI
-148 ELFNGGSNEDSS
+148 ELFNGGSNEDDS

-190 TPQVLQDNKVIYT
+190 TPQVIQENKVIYT

-295 WGTGKWDRLINTHNN
+295 WGTGKWDRLLNTHNN

-322 RAARATEKPDYTYFK
+322 RAARASNQPDYIFFK
-337 TPYTTEVN
+337 TPYTTETYN
-345 QQIYKEQVEKNKLER
+345 QIKQEQVKKNKEER
-360 EKIKE
+360 AAIKE
-365 QRETEKE
+365 EKE
-372 AKRIEREKIKEQKRL
+372 KLKELKKQQKLLEKF
-387 QKQSELYNIIDEF
+387 NIIDAF
-400 VKKIEAIKNE
+400 QKIISNIKN
-410 NEYLYDEYTK
+410 NNIDLYDEYKK
-420 LDETFEQFDE
+420 LDETFEVFDE
-430 QDIDEETIID
+430 TDIDEDTILD
-440 ERVLCKMYWKL
+440 ERVLCNMYWKL
-451 FPYTFKVDDNIKGNW
+451 FPYIFKADDNVRGNW

-498 KNHTFRERLAKST
+498 RNHTFRERLAKST

-532 ELTNET
+532 KLTNET

-555 YKLLSNTPNFLS
+555 CKLLSDTPNFLS
-567 FSELPFEI
+567 FNELPFEI
-575 DDEFLLAL
+575 DEDFIEAL
-583 KNGNYGEYIKNT
+583 RNKNYKEYIKDT
-595 LFFTFLTQSFPP
+595 LFFTFLTHSFPNDLTKQ
-607 ELIKEELISLTN
+607 ELIELVNTHSLVA
-619 NSSLIPEEHDK
+619 EEHDK
-630 FTFKYSGKNST
+630 FIFKYTGKNSN

-668 KALILYGV
+668 KSLILYGV

-691 LTGRKDLSGLT
+691 LTGKKDLSGLT

-734 SEIRG
+734 NEIRG

-801 TNAIEDIDNKLIE
+801 ENAIPDIDNKLIE
-814 PDNLKAFFL
+814 PENLKAFFL
-823 FCLSGALDVLKHN
+823 FCLSGAIDVLNHN

-848 VKMEKQNNPIEEL
+848 AKMEKQNNPIEDL
-861 LKETVEFLTPREL
+861 LKETVEFMTEKEL
-874 EEDFRTKRYA
+874 QNDMLAKNYA
-884 IPRTELLAHIK
+884 VPRTELFSHIK
-895 TYISSSINIT
+895 TYLASSVNMST
-905 TITPKTW
+905 FTVKTW
-912 GMMGTRCQQIA
+912 DTMSSKCQQIA
-923 SVIAKHFNQPEYVI
+923 SVISKHFNQPEYI
-937 YCPMILGRDNLYK
+937 MYCPMVLGSRNKYK
-950 KHNNMVDAFRGIKL
+950 KHSTPVEAFRGIKL
-964 KDYNMETVTDLEE
+964 KDYNMEDTSDLEE
-977 LNGEINGSK
+977 LNEVLNGSK

>member
-65 PLIVVDID
+65 PLIIIDID
-73 GLTDSGIDYIN
+73 GLTDAGIDYIN
-84 KFKTLPLANTAVSTV
+84 RFNTLPLANTAVSTV
-99 LDKLTIKDTLVEK
+99 LGKLTIKDTLVEK

-140 LGGMCKHI
+140 LDGMCKHI
-148 ELFNGGSNEDSS
+148 EIFNGGSNEDDS
-160 KGKFIVYTGNVIK
+160 KGKFVVYTGNIIK
-173 DFKLELN
+173 DFKLEFN
-180 NTNETIVPEV
+180 NTNETIIPEV
-190 TPQVLQDNKVIYT
+190 TPQVPQDNKVIYT

-220 LTRLL
+220 LTKLL
-225 EDNEFKTLYEQGLFI
+225 EDNEFKALYEQGLFI

-295 WGTGKWDRLINTHNN
+295 WGTGKWDRLLNTHNN

-322 RAARATEKPDYTYFK
+322 RAARASNQPDYTFFK

-345 QQIYKEQVEKNKLER
+345 QQIYKEQVEKNREER
-360 EKIKE
+360 AAA
-365 QRETEKE
+365 REEKE
-372 AKRIEREKIKEQKRL
+372 KLKEQKKQ
-387 QKQSELYNIIDEF
+387 QKLIEANIIIDEF
-400 VKKIEAIKNE
+400 IKKIKIIKNE
-410 NEYLYDEYTK
+410 NEYLFNEYKK
-420 LDETFEQFDE
+420 LDETFESFDE
-430 QDIDEETIID
+430 LDIDEDTINDDRI
-440 ERVLCKMYWKL
+440 LCKMYWSL
-451 FPYTFKVDDNIKGNW
+451 FPYTFAVNNDSQKDW
-466 IVYNKLTKL
+466 IT
-475 YDLLSEDKLQSN
+475 YDIEKKQYILISRETLRIHITNLLME
-487 MINFFIDLFPN
+487 LFPN
-498 KNHTFRERLAKST
+498 KSHNFRKNVALAT
-511 LTFYQTLNKPI
+511 LDYYETLNKPI
-522 INIYNNNSFL
+522 VNIYNNNSFL
-532 ELTNET
+532 KLTNET
-538 TKGYYYKVK
+538 NKGYYYKVK

-555 YKLLSNTPNFLS
+555 CKLLSDTPNFLS
-567 FSELPFEI
+567 FNELPFEI
-575 DDEFLLAL
+575 DEDFIEAL
-583 KNGNYGEYIKNT
+583 RNKNYKEYIKDT
-595 LFFTFLTQSFPP
+595 LFFTFLTHSFPNDLTKQ
-607 ELIKEELISLTN
+607 ELIELVNTRSLIS
-619 NSSLIPEEHDK
+619 EEHDK
-630 FTFKYSGKNST
+630 FIFKYTGKNSN

-668 KALILYGV
+668 KSLILYGV

-691 LTGRKDLSGLT
+691 LTGRKDLAGLT

-712 YALAPFKTTPL
+712 YALAPFKTTPI

-734 SEIRG
+734 NEIRG

-744 ISGESVEVN
+744 ISGESVEIN
-753 EKFKPNYSAQLPGKI
+753 EKFKSNYSAQLPGK
-768 VLIGNVLP
+768 LILVGNVLP

-801 TNAIEDIDNKLIE
+801 ENAIPDIDNKLIE
-814 PDNLKAFFL
+814 PENLKAFFL
-823 FCLSGALDVLKHN
+823 FCLSGALDVLNHN

-848 VKMEKQNNPIEEL
+848 AKMEKQNNPIEDL
-861 LKETVEFLTPREL
+861 LKETVEFLTEKEL
-874 EEDFRTKRYA
+874 QNDMLAKNYA
-884 IPRTELLAHIK
+884 IPRTELFSHIK
-895 TYISSSINIT
+895 TYLASSVNMST
-905 TITPKTW
+905 FTVKTW
-912 GMMGTRCQQIA
+912 DTMSSKCQQIA
-923 SVIAKHFNQPEYVI
+923 SVIAKHFNQPEYVM
-937 YCPMILGRDNLYK
+937 YCPMILGSKNKYK
-950 KHNNMVDAFRGIKL
+950 KHSTPVEAFRGIKL
-964 KDYNMETVTDLEE
+964 KDYNMEDTSDLEE
-977 LNGEINGSK
+977 LNEVLNGSK

>member
-84 KFKTLPLANTAVSTV
+84 KFNTLPLANTAVSTV

-148 ELFNGGSNEDSS
+148 ELFNGGSNEDDS

-190 TPQVLQDNKVIYT
+190 TPQVIQDNKVIYT

-337 TPYTTEVN
+337 TPYTTETYN
-345 QQIYKEQVEKNKLER
+345 QIKQEQIKKNKEER
-360 EKIKE
+360 AAIKE
-365 QRETEKE
+365 EKE
-372 AKRIEREKIKEQKRL
+372 KLKEQKKQ
-387 QKQSELYNIIDEF
+387 QKLLEKFNIIDAF
-400 VKKIEAIKNE
+400 QKIISNIKN
-410 NEYLYDEYTK
+410 NNIDLYDEYKK
-420 LDETFEQFDE
+420 LDETFEVFDE
-430 QDIDEETIID
+430 TDIDEDTILD
-440 ERVLCKMYWKL
+440 ERVLCNMYWKL
-451 FPYTFKVDDNIKGNW
+451 FPYTFKADDNVRGNW
-466 IVYNKLTKL
+466 ITYNKTTKL
-475 YDLLSEDKLQSN
+475 YDLLTTDLLQSN
-487 MINFFIDLFPN
+487 IINFFIDLFPN

-538 TKGYYYKVK
+538 TEGYYYKVK

-555 YKLLSNTPNFLS
+555 CKLLDNTPNFLS
-567 FSELPFEI
+567 FNELPFEI
-575 DDEFLLAL
+575 DEDFIEAL
-583 KNGNYGEYIKNT
+583 RNKNYKEYIKDT
-595 LFFTFLTQSFPP
+595 LFFTFLTHSFPNDLTKQ
-607 ELIKEELISLTN
+607 ELIELVNTPSLT
-619 NSSLIPEEHDK
+619 PEEHDK
-630 FTFKYSGKNST
+630 FIFKYTGKNSN

-668 KALILYGV
+668 KSLILYGV

-702 TTFTA
+702 TTFCA
-707 LERNA
+707 LEKNQ

-734 SEIRG
+734 NEIRG

-744 ISGESVEVN
+744 SSGESVEVN
-753 EKFKPNYSAQLPGKI
+753 EKFKPNYSTQLPGKL

-801 TNAIEDIDNKLIE
+801 ENAIPDIDNKLIE
-814 PDNLKAFFL
+814 PENLKAFFL
-823 FCLSGALDVLKHN
+823 FCLSGAIDVLNHN

-848 VKMEKQNNPIEEL
+848 AKMEKQNNPIEDL
-861 LKETVEFLTPREL
+861 LKETVEFLTEKEL
-874 EEDFRTKRYA
+874 QNDMLAKNYA
-884 IPRTELLAHIK
+884 VPRTELFSHIK
-895 TYISSSINIT
+895 TYLASSVNMST
-905 TITPKTW
+905 FTVKTW
-912 GMMGTRCQQIA
+912 DTMSSKCQQIA
-923 SVIAKHFNQPEYVI
+923 SVISKHFNQPEYI
-937 YCPMILGRDNLYK
+937 MYCPMVLGSRNKYK
-950 KHNNMVDAFRGIKL
+950 KHSTPVEAFRGIKL
-964 KDYNMETVTDLEE
+964 KDYNMEDTSDLEE
-977 LNGEINGSK
+977 LNEVLNGSK

>member
-84 KFKTLPLANTAVSTV
+84 RFNTLPLANTAVSTV

-148 ELFNGGSNEDSS
+148 ELFNGGSNEDAS
-160 KGKFIVYTGNVIK
+160 KGKFIVYTGNIIK
-173 DFKLELN
+173 DFKLELK

-322 RAARATEKPDYTYFK
+322 RAARASNQPDYIFFK

-345 QQIYKEQVEKNKLER
+345 QQIYKEQVEKNREER
-360 EKIKE
+360 AAIKEEKEKIKE
-365 QRETEKE
+365 LKKQQKLLEKF
-372 AKRIEREKIKEQKRL
+372 
-387 QKQSELYNIIDEF
+387 NIIDAF
-400 VKKIEAIKNE
+400 QKIISNIKN
-410 NEYLYDEYTK
+410 NNIDLYDEYKK
-420 LDETFEQFDE
+420 LDETFEVFDE
-430 QDIDEETIID
+430 TDIDEDTILD
-440 ERVLCKMYWKL
+440 ERVLCNMYWKL
-451 FPYTFKVDDNIKGNW
+451 FPYTFKADDNVRGNW

-498 KNHTFRERLAKST
+498 RNHTFRERLAKST

-532 ELTNET
+532 KLTNET
-538 TKGYYYKVK
+538 NKGYYYKVK

-555 YKLLSNTPNFLS
+555 CKLLSDTPNFLS
-567 FSELPFEI
+567 FNELPFEI
-575 DDEFLLAL
+575 DEDFIEAL
-583 KNGNYGEYIKNT
+583 RNKNYKEYIKDT
-595 LFFTFLTQSFPP
+595 LFFTFLTHSFPNDLTKQ
-607 ELIKEELISLTN
+607 ELIDLVNT
-619 NSSLIPEEHDK
+619 SSLVAEEHDK
-630 FTFKYSGKNST
+630 FIFKYTGKNSN

-668 KALILYGV
+668 KSLILYGV

-707 LERNA
+707 LERNQ

-734 SEIRG
+734 NEIRG

-753 EKFKPNYSAQLPGKI
+753 EKFKPNYSTQLPGKL

-801 TNAIEDIDNKLIE
+801 ENAIPDIDNKLIE
-814 PDNLKAFFL
+814 PENLKAFFL
-823 FCLSGALDVLKHN
+823 FCLSGAIDVLNHN

-848 VKMEKQNNPIEEL
+848 AKMEKQNNPIEDL
-861 LKETVEFLTPREL
+861 LKETVEFLTEKEL
-874 EEDFRTKRYA
+874 QNDMLAKNYA
-884 IPRTELLAHIK
+884 VPRTELFSHIK
-895 TYISSSINIT
+895 TYLASSVNMST
-905 TITPKTW
+905 FTVKTW
-912 GMMGTRCQQIA
+912 DTMSSKCQQIA
-923 SVIAKHFNQPEYVI
+923 SVISKHFNQPEYI
-937 YCPMILGRDNLYK
+937 MYCPMVLGSSNKYK
-950 KHNNMVDAFRGIKL
+950 KHSTPVEAFRGIKL
-964 KDYNMETVTDLEE
+964 KDYNMEDTSDLEE
-977 LNGEINGSK
+977 LNEVLNGSK

>member
-84 KFKTLPLANTAVSTV
+84 RFNTLPLANTAVSTV

-148 ELFNGGSNEDSS
+148 ELFNGGSNEDDS

-190 TPQVLQDNKVIYT
+190 TPQVIQDNKVIYT

-322 RAARATEKPDYTYFK
+322 RAARASNQPDYIFFK
-337 TPYTTEVN
+337 TPYTTETYN
-345 QQIYKEQVEKNKLER
+345 QIKQEQIKKNKEER
-360 EKIKE
+360 AAIKEEKEKIKE
-365 QRETEKE
+365 LKKQQKLLEKFTV
-372 AKRIEREKIKEQKRL
+372 INDFQK
-387 QKQSELYNIIDEF
+387 NISN
-400 VKKIEAIKNE
+400 IKNTNTE
-410 NEYLYDEYTK
+410 LYDEYKK
-420 LDETFEQFDE
+420 LDETFEVFDE
-430 QDIDEETIID
+430 TDVDEDTILD
-440 ERVLCKMYWKL
+440 ERVLCNMYWKL
-451 FPYTFKVDDNIKGNW
+451 FPYTFKVDDNVRGNW
-466 IVYNKLTKL
+466 ITYNKTTKL
-475 YDLLSEDKLQSN
+475 YELLTNELLQSN
-487 MINFFIDLFPN
+487 IINFFIDLFPN

-532 ELTNET
+532 KLTNET
-538 TKGYYYKVK
+538 NKGYYYKVK

-555 YKLLSNTPNFLS
+555 CKLLSDTPNFLS
-567 FSELPFEI
+567 FNELPFEI
-575 DDEFLLAL
+575 DEDFIEAL
-583 KNGNYGEYIKNT
+583 RNKNYKEYIKNT
-595 LFFTFLTQSFPP
+595 LFFTFLTQSFPNDLTKQ
-607 ELIKEELISLTN
+607 ELTDLINNPSLV
-619 NSSLIPEEHDK
+619 SEEHDK
-630 FTFKYSGKNST
+630 FIFKYSTKNST
-641 YRFSSQLKVLQRM
+641 YRFSSQIKVLQRM
-654 LGYTMIPRHVYNSD
+654 LGYTMLPRHVYNSD
-668 KALILYGV
+668 KSLILYGV

-691 LTGRKDLSGLT
+691 LTGRKDLAGLT

-707 LERNA
+707 LERNQ

-728 LPDRFS
+728 LPDKFS
-734 SEIRG
+734 NEIRG

-753 EKFKPNYSAQLPGKI
+753 EKFKPNYSAQLPGKL

-801 TNAIEDIDNKLIE
+801 EQSISDIDNKLIE
-814 PDNLKAFFL
+814 SENLKAFFL
-823 FCLSGALDVLKHN
+823 FCLSGAIDVLNHN

-861 LKETVEFLTPREL
+861 LNQTVEFMTEKEL
-874 EEDFRTKRYA
+874 HADMLSKNYA
-884 IPRTELLAHIK
+884 IPRTDLFSHLK
-895 TYISSSINIT
+895 TYISSSRNIT
-905 TITPKTW
+905 NYTIKTW
-912 GMMGTRCQQIA
+912 GMTGSKCQQIA

-937 YCPMILGRDNLYK
+937 YCPMILGSKNRYK
-950 KHNNMVDAFRGIKL
+950 KHSNPVEAFRGIKL
-964 KDYNMETVTDLEE
+964 KDYELEDTTE
-977 LNGEINGSK
+977 LEKINEVLNGSK

>member
-84 KFKTLPLANTAVSTV
+84 RFNTLPLANTAVSTV

-337 TPYTTEVN
+337 TPYTTETYN
-345 QQIYKEQVEKNKLER
+345 QIKQEQIKKNKEER
-360 EKIKE
+360 AAIKE
-365 QRETEKE
+365 EKE
-372 AKRIEREKIKEQKRL
+372 KLKEQKKQ
-387 QKQSELYNIIDEF
+387 QKLLEKFNIIDAF
-400 VKKIEAIKNE
+400 QKIISNIKN
-410 NEYLYDEYTK
+410 NNVDLYDEYKK
-420 LDETFEQFDE
+420 LDETFEVFDE
-430 QDIDEETIID
+430 TDIDEDTILD
-440 ERVLCKMYWKL
+440 ERVLCNMYWKL
-451 FPYTFKVDDNIKGNW
+451 FPYTFKADDNVRGNW
-466 IVYNKLTKL
+466 ITYNKTTKL
-475 YDLLSEDKLQSN
+475 YDLLTTDLLQSN
-487 MINFFIDLFPN
+487 IINFFIDLFPN
-498 KNHTFRERLAKST
+498 RNHTFRERLAKST

-555 YKLLSNTPNFLS
+555 CKLLDNTPNFLS
-567 FSELPFEI
+567 FNELPFEI
-575 DDEFLLAL
+575 DEDFIEAL
-583 KNGNYGEYIKNT
+583 RNKNYKEYIKDT
-595 LFFTFLTQSFPP
+595 LFFTFLTHSFPNDLTKQ
-607 ELIKEELISLTN
+607 ELIELVNTPSLT
-619 NSSLIPEEHDK
+619 PEEHDK
-630 FTFKYSGKNST
+630 FIFKYTGKNSN

-668 KALILYGV
+668 KSLILYGV

-707 LERNA
+707 LERNQ

-734 SEIRG
+734 NEIRG

-753 EKFKPNYSAQLPGKI
+753 EKFKPNYSTQLPGKL

-801 TNAIEDIDNKLIE
+801 ENAIPDIDNKLIE
-814 PDNLKAFFL
+814 PENLKAFFL
-823 FCLSGALDVLKHN
+823 FCLSGAIDVLNHN

-848 VKMEKQNNPIEEL
+848 AKMEKQNNPIEDL
-861 LKETVEFLTPREL
+861 LKETVEFLTEKEL
-874 EEDFRTKRYA
+874 QNDMLAKNYA
-884 IPRTELLAHIK
+884 VPRTELFSHIK
-895 TYISSSINIT
+895 TYLASSVNMST
-905 TITPKTW
+905 FTVKTW
-912 GMMGTRCQQIA
+912 DTMSSKCQQIA
-923 SVIAKHFNQPEYVI
+923 SVISKHFNQPEYI
-937 YCPMILGRDNLYK
+937 MYCPMVLGSRNKYK
-950 KHNNMVDAFRGIKL
+950 KHSTPVEAFRGIKL
-964 KDYNMETVTDLEE
+964 KDYNMEDTSDLEE
-977 LNGEINGSK
+977 LNEVLNGSK

>member
-30 IDWNIIGN
+30 NNWNIKGN

-84 KFKTLPLANTAVSTV
+84 RFNTLPLANTAVSTV

-148 ELFNGGSNEDSS
+148 ELFNGGSNEDDS

-190 TPQVLQDNKVIYT
+190 TPQVIQDNKVIYT

-295 WGTGKWDRLINTHNN
+295 WGTGKWDRLLNTHNN

-322 RAARATEKPDYTYFK
+322 RAARASKQPDYIFFK

-345 QQIYKEQVEKNKLER
+345 QQIYKEQVEKNREERAIAREQKEKL
-360 EKIKE
+360 
-365 QRETEKE
+365 
-372 AKRIEREKIKEQKRL
+372 KEQKKQ
-387 QKQSELYNIIDEF
+387 QKLIEANIIIDEF
-400 VKKIEAIKNE
+400 INKIKLIKNE
-410 NEYLYDEYTK
+410 NEYLFNEYKK
-420 LDETFEQFDE
+420 LDETFEPFDE
-430 QDIDEETIID
+430 LDIDEDTINDDRI
-440 ERVLCKMYWKL
+440 LCKMYWSL
-451 FPYTFKVDDNIKGNW
+451 FPYTFAINNDSQKDW
-466 IVYNKLTKL
+466 IT
-475 YDLLSEDKLQSN
+475 YDIEKKQYILISRETLRIHITNLLME
-487 MINFFIDLFPN
+487 LFPN
-498 KNHTFRERLAKST
+498 KSHNFRKNVALAT
-511 LTFYQTLNKPI
+511 LDYYETLNKPVV
-522 INIYNNNSFL
+522 NIYNNNSFL
-532 ELTNET
+532 KLTNEIN
-538 TKGYYYKVK
+538 KGYYYKVK

-555 YKLLSNTPNFLS
+555 CKLLSDTPNFLS
-567 FSELPFEI
+567 FNELPFEI
-575 DDEFLLAL
+575 DEDFIEAL
-583 KNGNYGEYIKNT
+583 RNKNYKEYIKDT
-595 LFFTFLTQSFPP
+595 LFFTFLTHSFPNDLTKQ
-607 ELIKEELISLTN
+607 ELIELVNTTSLT
-619 NSSLIPEEHDK
+619 SEEHDK
-630 FTFKYSGKNST
+630 FIFKYTGKNSN

-654 LGYTMIPRHVYNSD
+654 LGYTMLPRHVYNSD

-734 SEIRG
+734 NEIRG

-753 EKFKPNYSAQLPGKI
+753 EKFKSNYSAQLPGK
-768 VLIGNVLP
+768 LILVGNVLP

-801 TNAIEDIDNKLIE
+801 ENAISDIDNKLIE
-814 PDNLKAFFL
+814 PENLKAFFL
-823 FCLSGALDVLKHN
+823 FCLSGAIDVLNHN

-848 VKMEKQNNPIEEL
+848 AKMEKQNNPIEDL
-861 LKETVEFLTPREL
+861 LKETVEFMTEKEL
-874 EEDFRTKRYA
+874 QNDMLVKNYA
-884 IPRTELLAHIK
+884 VPRTELFSHIK
-895 TYISSSINIT
+895 TYLASSVNMST
-905 TITPKTW
+905 FTVKTW
-912 GMMGTRCQQIA
+912 DTMSSKCQQIA
-923 SVIAKHFNQPEYVI
+923 SVISKHFNQPEYI
-937 YCPMILGRDNLYK
+937 MYCPMVLGSRNKYK
-950 KHNNMVDAFRGIKL
+950 KHSTPVEAFRGIKL
-964 KDYNMETVTDLEE
+964 KDYNMEDTSDLEE
-977 LNGEINGSK
+977 LNEVLNGSK

>member
-84 KFKTLPLANTAVSTV
+84 KFNTLPLANTAVSTV

-148 ELFNGGSNEDSS
+148 ELFNGGSNEDNS

-322 RAARATEKPDYTYFK
+322 RAARASNQPDYIFFK

-345 QQIYKEQVEKNKLER
+345 QQIYKAQVEKNKEER
-360 EKIKE
+360 AIA
-365 QRETEKE
+365 REEKE
-372 AKRIEREKIKEQKRL
+372 KLKELKKQQKLLEKF
-387 QKQSELYNIIDEF
+387 NIIDAF
-400 VKKIEAIKNE
+400 QKIISNIKNTNTE
-410 NEYLYDEYTK
+410 LYDEYKK
-420 LDETFEQFDE
+420 LDETFEVFDE
-430 QDIDEETIID
+430 TDIDEDTILD
-440 ERVLCKMYWKL
+440 ERVLCNMYWKL
-451 FPYTFKVDDNIKGNW
+451 FPYTFKADDNVRGNW
-466 IVYNKLTKL
+466 VVYNKLTKL

-511 LTFYQTLNKPI
+511 LTFYQTLDKPI

-532 ELTNET
+532 KLTNET

-555 YKLLSNTPNFLS
+555 CKLLDNTPNFLS
-567 FSELPFEI
+567 FNELPFEI
-575 DDEFLLAL
+575 DEDFIEAL
-583 KNGNYGEYIKNT
+583 RNKNYKEYIKDT
-595 LFFTFLTQSFPP
+595 LFFTFLTHSFPNDLTKQ
-607 ELIKEELISLTN
+607 ELIELVNTPSLVA
-619 NSSLIPEEHDK
+619 EEHDK
-630 FTFKYSGKNST
+630 FIFKYTGKNSN

-668 KALILYGV
+668 KSLILYGV

-753 EKFKPNYSAQLPGKI
+753 EKFKPNYSAQLPGKL

-801 TNAIEDIDNKLIE
+801 ENAIPDIDNKLIE
-814 PDNLKAFFL
+814 PENLKAFFL
-823 FCLSGALDVLKHN
+823 FCLSGAIDVLNHN

-848 VKMEKQNNPIEEL
+848 AKMEKQNNPIEDL
-861 LKETVEFLTPREL
+861 LKETVEFLTEKEL
-874 EEDFRTKRYA
+874 QNDMLAKNYA
-884 IPRTELLAHIK
+884 VPRTELFSHIK
-895 TYISSSINIT
+895 TYLASSVNMST
-905 TITPKTW
+905 FTVKTW
-912 GMMGTRCQQIA
+912 DTMSSKCQQIA
-923 SVIAKHFNQPEYVI
+923 SVISKHFNQPEYI
-937 YCPMILGRDNLYK
+937 MYCPMVLGSGNKYK
-950 KHNNMVDAFRGIKL
+950 KHSTPVEAFRGIKL
-964 KDYNMETVTDLEE
+964 KDYNMEDTSDLEE
-977 LNGEINGSK
+977 LNEVLNGSK

>member
-73 GLTDSGIDYIN
+73 GLTDAGIDHIN
-84 KFKTLPLANTAVSTV
+84 RFNTLPLANTAVSTV

-140 LGGMCKHI
+140 LGGLCKHI
-148 ELFNGGSNEDSS
+148 ELFNGGSNEDDS

-190 TPQVLQDNKVIYT
+190 TPQVIQDNKVIYT
-203 DVTTLP
+203 DITTLP

-322 RAARATEKPDYTYFK
+322 RAARASKQPDYIFFK

-345 QQIYKEQVEKNKLER
+345 QQIYKEQVEKNREER
-360 EKIKE
+360 AIA
-365 QRETEKE
+365 REEKE
-372 AKRIEREKIKEQKRL
+372 KLKEQKKQ
-387 QKQSELYNIIDEF
+387 QKLIEANIIIDEF
-400 VKKIEAIKNE
+400 INKIKVIKNE
-410 NEYLYDEYTK
+410 NEYLFNEYKK
-420 LDETFEQFDE
+420 LDETFESFDE
-430 QDIDEETIID
+430 LDIDEDTINDDRI
-440 ERVLCKMYWKL
+440 LCKMYWSL
-451 FPYTFKVDDNIKGNW
+451 FPYTFAINNDSQKDW
-466 IVYNKLTKL
+466 IT
-475 YDLLSEDKLQSN
+475 YDIEKKQYILISRETLRIHITNLLME
-487 MINFFIDLFPN
+487 LFPN
-498 KNHTFRERLAKST
+498 KSHNFRKNVALAT
-511 LTFYQTLNKPI
+511 LDYYETLNKPI
-522 INIYNNNSFL
+522 VNIYNNNSFL
-532 ELTNET
+532 KLTNET
-538 TKGYYYKVK
+538 NEGYYYKVK

-555 YKLLSNTPNFLS
+555 CKLLSDTPNFLS
-567 FSELPFEI
+567 FNELPFEI
-575 DDEFLLAL
+575 DEDFIEAL
-583 KNGNYGEYIKNT
+583 RNKNYKEYIKDT
-595 LFFTFLTQSFPP
+595 LFFTFLTHSFPNDLTKQ
-607 ELIKEELISLTN
+607 ELIELVNTHSLVA
-619 NSSLIPEEHDK
+619 EEHDK
-630 FTFKYSGKNST
+630 FIFKYTGKNSN

-668 KALILYGV
+668 KSLILYGV

-734 SEIRG
+734 NEIRG

-753 EKFKPNYSAQLPGKI
+753 EKFKPNYSAQLPGKL

-801 TNAIEDIDNKLIE
+801 ENAIPDIDNKLIE
-814 PDNLKAFFL
+814 PENLKAFFL
-823 FCLSGALDVLKHN
+823 FCLSGAIDVLKHN

-848 VKMEKQNNPIEEL
+848 AKMEKQNNPIEDL
-861 LKETVEFLTPREL
+861 LKETVEFMTEKEL
-874 EEDFRTKRYA
+874 QNDMLAKNYA
-884 IPRTELLAHIK
+884 VPRTELFSHIK
-895 TYISSSINIT
+895 TYLASSVNMST
-905 TITPKTW
+905 FTVKTW
-912 GMMGTRCQQIA
+912 DTMSSKCQQIA
-923 SVIAKHFNQPEYVI
+923 SVISKHFNQPEYI
-937 YCPMILGRDNLYK
+937 MYCPMVLGSRNKYK
-950 KHNNMVDAFRGIKL
+950 KHSTPVEAFRGIKL
-964 KDYNMETVTDLEE
+964 KDYNMEDTSDLEE
-977 LNGEINGSK
+977 LNEVLNGSK

>member
-84 KFKTLPLANTAVSTV
+84 RFNTLPLANTAVSTV

-140 LGGMCKHI
+140 LGGLCKHI

-322 RAARATEKPDYTYFK
+322 RAARASNQPDYIFFK
-337 TPYTTEVN
+337 TPYTTETYN
-345 QQIYKEQVEKNKLER
+345 QIKQEQIKKNKEER
-360 EKIKE
+360 AAIKEEKEKIKE
-365 QRETEKE
+365 LKKQQKLLEKF
-372 AKRIEREKIKEQKRL
+372 
-387 QKQSELYNIIDEF
+387 NIIDAF
-400 VKKIEAIKNE
+400 QKIISNIKN
-410 NEYLYDEYTK
+410 NNIDLYDEYKK
-420 LDETFEQFDE
+420 LDETFEVFDE
-430 QDIDEETIID
+430 TDIDEDTILD
-440 ERVLCKMYWKL
+440 ERVLCNMYWKL
-451 FPYTFKVDDNIKGNW
+451 FPYTFKVDDNVRGNW
-466 IVYNKLTKL
+466 IIYNKTTKL
-475 YDLLSEDKLQSN
+475 YDLLTTDLLQSN
-487 MINFFIDLFPN
+487 IINFFIDLFPN
-498 KNHTFRERLAKST
+498 RNHTFRERLAKST

-532 ELTNET
+532 KLTNET

-555 YKLLSNTPNFLS
+555 CKLLDNTPNFLS
-567 FSELPFEI
+567 FNELPFEI
-575 DDEFLLAL
+575 DEDFIEAL
-583 KNGNYGEYIKNT
+583 RNKNYKEYIKDT
-595 LFFTFLTQSFPP
+595 LFFTFLTHSFPNDLTKQ
-607 ELIKEELISLTN
+607 ELIELVNTPSLIS
-619 NSSLIPEEHDK
+619 EEHDK
-630 FTFKYSGKNST
+630 FIFKYTGKNSN

-668 KALILYGV
+668 KSLILYGV

-691 LTGRKDLSGLT
+691 LTGRKDLAGLT

-707 LERNA
+707 LERNQ

-734 SEIRG
+734 NEIRG

-753 EKFKPNYSAQLPGKI
+753 EKFKPNYSAQLPGKL

-801 TNAIEDIDNKLIE
+801 ENAIPDIDNKFIE
-814 PDNLKAFFL
+814 PENLKAFFL
-823 FCLSGALDVLKHN
+823 FCLSGAIDVLNHN

-848 VKMEKQNNPIEEL
+848 AKMEKQNNPIEDL
-861 LKETVEFLTPREL
+861 LKETVEFMTEKEL
-874 EEDFRTKRYA
+874 QNDMLAKNYA
-884 IPRTELLAHIK
+884 VPRTELFSHIK
-895 TYISSSINIT
+895 TYLASSVNMST
-905 TITPKTW
+905 FTVKTW
-912 GMMGTRCQQIA
+912 DTMSSKCQQIA
-923 SVIAKHFNQPEYVI
+923 SVISKHFNQPEYI
-937 YCPMILGRDNLYK
+937 MYCPMVLGSGNKYK
-950 KHNNMVDAFRGIKL
+950 KHSTPVEAFRGIKL
-964 KDYNMETVTDLEE
+964 KDYNMEDTSDLEE
-977 LNGEINGSK
+977 LNEVLNGSK

>member
-84 KFKTLPLANTAVSTV
+84 RFNTLPLANTAVSTV

-140 LGGMCKHI
+140 LGGLCKHI
-148 ELFNGGSNEDSS
+148 ELFNGGSNEDDS

-322 RAARATEKPDYTYFK
+322 RAARATKKPDYTYFK
-337 TPYTTEVN
+337 TPYTTETYN
-345 QQIYKEQVEKNKLER
+345 QIKQEQIKKNKEER
-360 EKIKE
+360 AAIKEEKEKIKE
-365 QRETEKE
+365 LKKQQKLLEKFTVLGDF
-372 AKRIEREKIKEQKRL
+372 QK
-387 QKQSELYNIIDEF
+387 NISN
-400 VKKIEAIKNE
+400 IKNTNTE
-410 NEYLYDEYTK
+410 LYDEYKK
-420 LDETFEQFDE
+420 LDETFEVFDE
-430 QDIDEETIID
+430 TDIDEDTILD
-440 ERVLCKMYWKL
+440 ERVLCNMYWKL
-451 FPYTFKVDDNIKGNW
+451 FPYTFKVDDNVRGNW
-466 IVYNKLTKL
+466 ITYNKTTKL
-475 YDLLSEDKLQSN
+475 YELLTNELLQSN
-487 MINFFIDLFPN
+487 IINFFIDLFPN

-555 YKLLSNTPNFLS
+555 CKLLDNTPNFLS
-567 FSELPFEI
+567 FNELPFDI
-575 DDEFLLAL
+575 DDEFINAL
-583 KNGNYGEYIKNT
+583 KSKEYKEYIKNT
-595 LFFTFLTQSFPP
+595 LFFTFLTQSFPNDLTKQ
-607 ELIKEELISLTN
+607 ELTDLINNPSLIS
-619 NSSLIPEEHDK
+619 EEHDK
-630 FTFKYSGKNST
+630 FIFKYTGKNST
-641 YRFSSQLKVLQRM
+641 YRFSSQIKVLQRM
-654 LGYTMIPRHVYNSD
+654 LGYTMLPRHVYNSD

-707 LERNA
+707 LERNQ

-728 LPDRFS
+728 LPDKFS
-734 SEIRG
+734 NEIRG

-753 EKFKPNYSAQLPGKI
+753 EKFKPNYSAQLPGKL

-801 TNAIEDIDNKLIE
+801 EQSISDIDNKLIE
-814 PDNLKAFFL
+814 PENLKAFFL
-823 FCLSGALDVLKHN
+823 FCLSGALDVLSHN

-861 LKETVEFLTPREL
+861 LNQTVEFMTEKEL
-874 EEDFRTKRYA
+874 HADMLPKNYA
-884 IPRTELLAHIK
+884 IPRTDLFSHLK
-895 TYISSSINIT
+895 TYISSSRNIT
-905 TITPKTW
+905 NYTIKTW
-912 GMMGTRCQQIA
+912 GMAGSKCQQIA

-937 YCPMILGRDNLYK
+937 YCPMILGSKNRYK
-950 KHNNMVDAFRGIKL
+950 KHSNPVEAFRGIKL
-964 KDYNMETVTDLEE
+964 KDYELEDTTE
-977 LNGEINGSK
+977 LEKINEVLNGSK

>member
-84 KFKTLPLANTAVSTV
+84 RFNTLPLANTAVSSV
-99 LDKLTIKDTLVEK
+99 LDKLTIKDILVEK

-160 KGKFIVYTGNVIK
+160 KGKFIVYTGNIIK

-180 NTNETIVPEV
+180 NINETIIPEV
-190 TPQVLQDNKVIYT
+190 TPQVIQDNKVIYT

-322 RAARATEKPDYTYFK
+322 RAARASNQPDYIFFK

-345 QQIYKEQVEKNKLER
+345 QQIYKEQVEKNREER
-360 EKIKE
+360 AIA
-365 QRETEKE
+365 R
-372 AKRIEREKIKEQKRL
+372 EQKEKLRE
-387 QKQSELYNIIDEF
+387 QKKQQKLIEANIIIDEF
-400 VKKIEAIKNE
+400 IKKIKVIKNK
-410 NEYLYDEYTK
+410 NEYLFNEYKK
-420 LDETFEQFDE
+420 LDETFESFDE
-430 QDIDEETIID
+430 LDIDEDTINDDRI
-440 ERVLCKMYWKL
+440 LCKMYWSL
-451 FPYTFKVDDNIKGNW
+451 FPYTFAVNNDSQKDW
-466 IVYNKLTKL
+466 IT
-475 YDLLSEDKLQSN
+475 YDIEKKQYILISRETLRIHITNLLME
-487 MINFFIDLFPN
+487 LFPN
-498 KNHTFRERLAKST
+498 KSHNFRKNVALAT
-511 LTFYQTLNKPI
+511 LDYYETLNKPI
-522 INIYNNNSFL
+522 VNIYNNNSFL
-532 ELTNET
+532 KLTNET
-538 TKGYYYKVK
+538 NKGYYYKVK

-555 YKLLSNTPNFLS
+555 CKLLNDTPNFLS
-567 FSELPFEI
+567 FNELPFEI
-575 DDEFLLAL
+575 DEDFIEAL
-583 KNGNYGEYIKNT
+583 RNKNYKEYIKDT
-595 LFFTFLTQSFPP
+595 LFFTFLTHSFPNDLTKQ
-607 ELIKEELISLTN
+607 ELIELVNTPSLVA
-619 NSSLIPEEHDK
+619 EEHDK
-630 FTFKYSGKNST
+630 FIFKYTGKNSN

-668 KALILYGV
+668 KSLILYGV

-734 SEIRG
+734 NEIRG

-753 EKFKPNYSAQLPGKI
+753 EKFKSNYSAQLPGKI
-768 VLIGNVLP
+768 ILIGNVLP

-801 TNAIEDIDNKLIE
+801 ENAIPDIDNKLIE
-814 PDNLKAFFL
+814 PENLKAFFL
-823 FCLSGALDVLKHN
+823 FCLSGALDVLNHN

-848 VKMEKQNNPIEEL
+848 AKMEKQNNPIEDL
-861 LKETVEFLTPREL
+861 LKETVEFMTEKEL
-874 EEDFRTKRYA
+874 QNDMLAKNYA
-884 IPRTELLAHIK
+884 VPRTELFSHIK
-895 TYISSSINIT
+895 TYLASSVNMST
-905 TITPKTW
+905 FTVKTW
-912 GMMGTRCQQIA
+912 DTMSSKCQQIA
-923 SVIAKHFNQPEYVI
+923 SVISKHFNQPEYI
-937 YCPMILGRDNLYK
+937 MYCPMVLGSRNKYK
-950 KHNNMVDAFRGIKL
+950 KHSNPVEAFRGIKL
-964 KDYNMETVTDLEE
+964 KDYNMEDTSDLEE
-977 LNGEINGSK
+977 LNEVLNGSK

>member
-84 KFKTLPLANTAVSTV
+84 RFNTLPLANTAVSTV

-148 ELFNGGSNEDSS
+148 ELFNGGSNEDDS

-173 DFKLELN
+173 AFKLELN
-180 NTNETIVPEV
+180 NTSETNIPEV
-190 TPQVLQDNKVIYT
+190 TPQVIQDNKVIYT

-322 RAARATEKPDYTYFK
+322 RAARASKQPDYIFFK

-345 QQIYKEQVEKNKLER
+345 QQIYKEQVEKNREER
-360 EKIKE
+360 AIA
-365 QRETEKE
+365 REEKE
-372 AKRIEREKIKEQKRL
+372 KLKEQKKQ
-387 QKQSELYNIIDEF
+387 QKLIEANIIIDEF
-400 VKKIEAIKNE
+400 INKIKLIKNE
-410 NEYLYDEYTK
+410 NEYLFNEYKK
-420 LDETFEQFDE
+420 LDETFESFDE
-430 QDIDEETIID
+430 LDIDEDTINDDRI
-440 ERVLCKMYWKL
+440 LCKMYWSL
-451 FPYTFKVDDNIKGNW
+451 FPYTFAINNDSQKDW
-466 IVYNKLTKL
+466 IT
-475 YDLLSEDKLQSN
+475 YDIEKKQYILISRETLRIHITNLLME
-487 MINFFIDLFPN
+487 LFPN
-498 KNHTFRERLAKST
+498 KSHNFRKNVALAT
-511 LTFYQTLNKPI
+511 LDYYETLNKPI
-522 INIYNNNSFL
+522 VNIYNNNSFL
-532 ELTNET
+532 KLTNET
-538 TKGYYYKVK
+538 NKGYYYKVK

-555 YKLLSNTPNFLS
+555 CKLLSDTPNFLS
-567 FSELPFEI
+567 FNELPFEI
-575 DDEFLLAL
+575 DEDFIEAL
-583 KNGNYGEYIKNT
+583 RNKNYKEYIKDT
-595 LFFTFLTQSFPP
+595 LFFTFLTHSFPNDLTKQ
-607 ELIKEELISLTN
+607 ELIELVNTTSLT
-619 NSSLIPEEHDK
+619 SEEHDK
-630 FTFKYSGKNST
+630 FIFKYTGKNSN

-668 KALILYGV
+668 KSLILYGV

-734 SEIRG
+734 NEIRG

-744 ISGESVEVN
+744 ISGEIVEVN
-753 EKFKPNYSAQLPGKI
+753 ETFKSNYSAQLPGKLI
-768 VLIGNVLP
+768 LIGNVLP

-801 TNAIEDIDNKLIE
+801 ENAIPDIDNKLIE
-814 PDNLKAFFL
+814 PENLKAFFL
-823 FCLSGALDVLKHN
+823 FCLSGAIDVLKHN

-848 VKMEKQNNPIEEL
+848 AKMEKQNNPIEDL
-861 LKETVEFLTPREL
+861 LKETVEFMTEKEL
-874 EEDFRTKRYA
+874 QNDMLAKNYA
-884 IPRTELLAHIK
+884 VPRTELFSHIK
-895 TYISSSINIT
+895 TYLASSVNMST
-905 TITPKTW
+905 FTVKTW
-912 GMMGTRCQQIA
+912 DTMSSKCQQIA
-923 SVIAKHFNQPEYVI
+923 SVISKHFNQPEYI
-937 YCPMILGRDNLYK
+937 MYCPMVLGSRNKYK
-950 KHNNMVDAFRGIKL
+950 KHSTPVEAFRGIKL
-964 KDYNMETVTDLEE
+964 KDYNMEDTSDLEE
-977 LNGEINGSK
+977 LNEVLNGSK

>member
-84 KFKTLPLANTAVSTV
+84 RFNTLPLANTAVSTV

-190 TPQVLQDNKVIYT
+190 TPQVIQDNKVIYT

-322 RAARATEKPDYTYFK
+322 RAARASNQPDYIFFK

-345 QQIYKEQVEKNKLER
+345 QQIYREQVEKNREER
-360 EKIKE
+360 AIAREEKEKIKE
-365 QRETEKE
+365 LKKQQKLLEKF
-372 AKRIEREKIKEQKRL
+372 
-387 QKQSELYNIIDEF
+387 NIIDAF
-400 VKKIEAIKNE
+400 QKIISNIKN
-410 NEYLYDEYTK
+410 NNIDLYDEYKK
-420 LDETFEQFDE
+420 LDETFEVFDE
-430 QDIDEETIID
+430 TDIDEDTILD
-440 ERVLCKMYWKL
+440 ERVLCNMYWKL
-451 FPYTFKVDDNIKGNW
+451 FPYTFKADDNIRGNW
-466 IVYNKLTKL
+466 IIYNKTTKL
-475 YDLLSEDKLQSN
+475 YDLLTTDLLQSN
-487 MINFFIDLFPN
+487 IINFFIDLFPN
-498 KNHTFRERLAKST
+498 RNHTFRERLAKST

-532 ELTNET
+532 KLTNET
-538 TKGYYYKVK
+538 NKGYYYKVK

-555 YKLLSNTPNFLS
+555 CKLLNDTPNFLS
-567 FSELPFEI
+567 FNELPFEI
-575 DDEFLLAL
+575 DEDFIEAL
-583 KNGNYGEYIKNT
+583 RNKNYKEYIKDT
-595 LFFTFLTQSFPP
+595 LFFTFLTHSFPNDLTKQ
-607 ELIKEELISLTN
+607 ELIELVNTPSLVA
-619 NSSLIPEEHDK
+619 EEHDK
-630 FTFKYSGKNST
+630 FIFKYTGKNSN

-668 KALILYGV
+668 KSLILYGV

-734 SEIRG
+734 NEIRG

-753 EKFKPNYSAQLPGKI
+753 EKFKPNYSTQLPGKL

-801 TNAIEDIDNKLIE
+801 ENAIPDIDNKLIE
-814 PDNLKAFFL
+814 PENLKAFFL
-823 FCLSGALDVLKHN
+823 FCLSGAIDVLNHN

-848 VKMEKQNNPIEEL
+848 AKMEKQNNPIEDL
-861 LKETVEFLTPREL
+861 LKETVEFLTEKELQNDMLVKNYAVPRVEL
-874 EEDFRTKRYA
+874 FS
-884 IPRTELLAHIK
+884 HIK
-895 TYISSSINIT
+895 TYLASSVNMST
-905 TITPKTW
+905 FTVKTW
-912 GMMGTRCQQIA
+912 DTMSSKCQQIA
-923 SVIAKHFNQPEYVI
+923 SVISKHFNQPEYI
-937 YCPMILGRDNLYK
+937 MYCPMVLGSSNKYK
-950 KHNNMVDAFRGIKL
+950 KHSTPVEAFRGIKL
-964 KDYNMETVTDLEE
+964 KDYNMEDTSDLEE
-977 LNGEINGSK
+977 LNEVLNGSK

>member
-84 KFKTLPLANTAVSTV
+84 RFNTLPLANTAVSTV

-148 ELFNGGSNEDSS
+148 ELFNGGSNEDDS

-180 NTNETIVPEV
+180 STNETIVPEV
-190 TPQVLQDNKVIYT
+190 TPQVIQDNKVIYT

-337 TPYTTEVN
+337 TPYTTETYN
-345 QQIYKEQVEKNKLER
+345 QIKQEQIKKNKEER
-360 EKIKE
+360 AAIKEEKEKIKE
-365 QRETEKE
+365 LKKQQKLLEKF
-372 AKRIEREKIKEQKRL
+372 
-387 QKQSELYNIIDEF
+387 NIIDAF
-400 VKKIEAIKNE
+400 QKIISNIKN
-410 NEYLYDEYTK
+410 NNIDLYDEYKK
-420 LDETFEQFDE
+420 LDETFEVFDE
-430 QDIDEETIID
+430 TDIDEDTILD
-440 ERVLCKMYWKL
+440 ERVLCNMYWKL
-451 FPYTFKVDDNIKGNW
+451 FPYTFKVDDNVRGNW
-466 IVYNKLTKL
+466 IIYNKTTKL
-475 YDLLSEDKLQSN
+475 YDLLTTDLLQSN
-487 MINFFIDLFPN
+487 IINFFIDLFPN
-498 KNHTFRERLAKST
+498 RNHTFRERLAKST
-511 LTFYQTLNKPI
+511 LTFYQTLDKPI
-522 INIYNNNSFL
+522 INIYNNNSFSK
-532 ELTNET
+532 LTNET
-538 TKGYYYKVK
+538 TKWYYYKVK

-555 YKLLSNTPNFLS
+555 CKLLSDTPNFLS

-575 DDEFLLAL
+575 DEDFIEAL
-583 KNGNYGEYIKNT
+583 RNKNYKEYIKDT
-595 LFFTFLTQSFPP
+595 LFFTFLTHSFPNDLTKQ
-607 ELIKEELISLTN
+607 ELIELVNTPSLVA
-619 NSSLIPEEHDK
+619 EEHDK
-630 FTFKYSGKNST
+630 FIFKYTGKNSN

-668 KALILYGV
+668 KSLILYGV

-753 EKFKPNYSAQLPGKI
+753 EKFKPNYSAQLPGKL

-801 TNAIEDIDNKLIE
+801 ENAIPDIDNKLIE
-814 PDNLKAFFL
+814 PENLKAFFL
-823 FCLSGALDVLKHN
+823 FCLSGAIDVLNNN

-848 VKMEKQNNPIEEL
+848 AKMEKQNNPIEDL
-861 LKETVEFLTPREL
+861 LKETVEFLTEKEL
-874 EEDFRTKRYA
+874 QNDMLAKNYA
-884 IPRTELLAHIK
+884 VPRTELFSHIK
-895 TYISSSINIT
+895 TYLASSVNMST
-905 TITPKTW
+905 FTVKTW
-912 GMMGTRCQQIA
+912 NTMSSKCQQIA
-923 SVIAKHFNQPEYVI
+923 SVISKHFNQPEYI
-937 YCPMILGRDNLYK
+937 MYCPMVLGSGNKYK
-950 KHNNMVDAFRGIKL
+950 KHSTPVEAFRGIKL
-964 KDYNMETVTDLEE
+964 KDYNMEDTSDLEE
-977 LNGEINGSK
+977 LNEVLNGSK

>member
-84 KFKTLPLANTAVSTV
+84 KFNTLPLANTAVSTV

-148 ELFNGGSNEDSS
+148 ELFNGGSNEDNS

-250 ETIRENEQDTS
+250 ETIRESEQDTS

-322 RAARATEKPDYTYFK
+322 RAARASNQPDYIFFK

-345 QQIYKEQVEKNKLER
+345 QQIYKAQVEKNKEER
-360 EKIKE
+360 AIA
-365 QRETEKE
+365 REEKE
-372 AKRIEREKIKEQKRL
+372 KLKELKKQQKLLEKF
-387 QKQSELYNIIDEF
+387 NIIDAF
-400 VKKIEAIKNE
+400 QKIISNIKNTNTE
-410 NEYLYDEYTK
+410 LYDEYKK
-420 LDETFEQFDE
+420 LDETFEVFDE
-430 QDIDEETIID
+430 TDIDEDTILD
-440 ERVLCKMYWKL
+440 ERVLCNMYWKL
-451 FPYTFKVDDNIKGNW
+451 FPYTFKADDNVRGNW
-466 IVYNKLTKL
+466 VVYNKLTKL

-511 LTFYQTLNKPI
+511 LTFYQTLDKPI

-532 ELTNET
+532 KLTNET

-555 YKLLSNTPNFLS
+555 CKLLDNTPNFLS
-567 FSELPFEI
+567 FNELPFEI
-575 DDEFLLAL
+575 DEDFIEAL
-583 KNGNYGEYIKNT
+583 RNKNYKEYIKDT
-595 LFFTFLTQSFPP
+595 LFFTFLTHSFPNDLTKQ
-607 ELIKEELISLTN
+607 ELIELVNTPSLVA
-619 NSSLIPEEHDK
+619 EEHDK
-630 FTFKYSGKNST
+630 FIFKYTGKNSN

-668 KALILYGV
+668 KSLILYGV

-753 EKFKPNYSAQLPGKI
+753 EKFKPNYSAQLPGKL

-801 TNAIEDIDNKLIE
+801 ENAIPDIDNKLIE
-814 PDNLKAFFL
+814 PENLKAFFL
-823 FCLSGALDVLKHN
+823 FCLSGAIDVLNHN

-848 VKMEKQNNPIEEL
+848 AKMEKQNNPIEDL
-861 LKETVEFLTPREL
+861 LKETVEFLTEKEL
-874 EEDFRTKRYA
+874 QNDMLAKNYA
-884 IPRTELLAHIK
+884 VPRTELFSHIK
-895 TYISSSINIT
+895 TYLASSVNMST
-905 TITPKTW
+905 FTVKTW
-912 GMMGTRCQQIA
+912 DTMSSKCQQIA
-923 SVIAKHFNQPEYVI
+923 SVISKHFNQPEYI
-937 YCPMILGRDNLYK
+937 MYCPMVLGSGNKYK
-950 KHNNMVDAFRGIKL
+950 KHSTPVEAFRGIKL
-964 KDYNMETVTDLEE
+964 KDYNMEDTSDLEE
-977 LNGEINGSK
+977 LNEVLNGSK

>member
-10 KSQRWLPCVGKAP
+10 KSQRWLPCIGKAP

-84 KFKTLPLANTAVSTV
+84 RFNTLPLANTAVSTV

-148 ELFNGGSNEDSS
+148 ELFNGGSNEDDN
-160 KGKFIVYTGNVIK
+160 KGKFIVYTGNIIK

-322 RAARATEKPDYTYFK
+322 RAARASNQPDYIFFK

-345 QQIYKEQVEKNKLER
+345 QQIYKEQVEKNREER
-360 EKIKE
+360 AIA
-365 QRETEKE
+365 REEKE
-372 AKRIEREKIKEQKRL
+372 KLKEQKKQ
-387 QKQSELYNIIDEF
+387 QKLIEANIIIDEF
-400 VKKIEAIKNE
+400 INKIKAIKNE
-410 NEYLYDEYTK
+410 NEYLFNEYKK
-420 LDETFEQFDE
+420 LDETFESFDE
-430 QDIDEETIID
+430 LDIDEDTINDDRI
-440 ERVLCKMYWKL
+440 LCKMYWSL
-451 FPYTFKVDDNIKGNW
+451 FPYTFAINNDSQKDW
-466 IVYNKLTKL
+466 IT
-475 YDLLSEDKLQSN
+475 YDIEKKQYILISRETLRIHITNLLME
-487 MINFFIDLFPN
+487 LFPN
-498 KNHTFRERLAKST
+498 KSHNFRKNVALAT
-511 LTFYQTLNKPI
+511 LDYYETLNKPTV
-522 INIYNNNSFL
+522 NIYNNNSFL
-532 ELTNET
+532 KLTNET
-538 TKGYYYKVK
+538 NKGYYYKVK

-555 YKLLSNTPNFLS
+555 CKLLSDTPNFLS
-567 FSELPFEI
+567 FNELPFEI
-575 DDEFLLAL
+575 DEDFIEAL
-583 KNGNYGEYIKNT
+583 RNKNYKEYIKDT
-595 LFFTFLTQSFPP
+595 LFFTFLTHSFPNDLTKQ
-607 ELIKEELISLTN
+607 ELIELVNTTSLIS
-619 NSSLIPEEHDK
+619 EEHDK
-630 FTFKYSGKNST
+630 FIFKYTGKNSN

-668 KALILYGV
+668 KSLILYGV

-734 SEIRG
+734 NEIRG

-753 EKFKPNYSAQLPGKI
+753 EKFKSNYSAQLPGKLI
-768 VLIGNVLP
+768 LIGNVLP

-801 TNAIEDIDNKLIE
+801 ENAIPDIDNKLIE
-814 PDNLKAFFL
+814 PENLKAFFL
-823 FCLSGALDVLKHN
+823 FCLSGAIDVLNHN

-848 VKMEKQNNPIEEL
+848 AKMEKQNNPIEDL
-861 LKETVEFLTPREL
+861 LKETVEFLTEKEL
-874 EEDFRTKRYA
+874 QNDMLAKNYA
-884 IPRTELLAHIK
+884 VPRTELFSHIK
-895 TYISSSINIT
+895 TYLASSVNMST
-905 TITPKTW
+905 FTVKTW
-912 GMMGTRCQQIA
+912 DTMSSKCQQIA
-923 SVIAKHFNQPEYVI
+923 SVISKHFNQPEYI
-937 YCPMILGRDNLYK
+937 MYCPMVLGSRNKYK
-950 KHNNMVDAFRGIKL
+950 KHSTPVEAFRGIKL
-964 KDYNMETVTDLEE
+964 KDYNMEDTSDLEE
-977 LNGEINGSK
+977 LNEVLNGSK

>member
-84 KFKTLPLANTAVSTV
+84 RFNTLPLANTAVSTV

-148 ELFNGGSNEDSS
+148 ELFNGGSNEDDS

-180 NTNETIVPEV
+180 NTNETIIPEV
-190 TPQVLQDNKVIYT
+190 TPQVIQDNKVIYT

-322 RAARATEKPDYTYFK
+322 RAARASNQPDYIFFK

-345 QQIYKEQVEKNKLER
+345 QQIYKEQVEKNREER
-360 EKIKE
+360 AIA
-365 QRETEKE
+365 REEKE
-372 AKRIEREKIKEQKRL
+372 KLKELKKQQKLLEKF
-387 QKQSELYNIIDEF
+387 NIIDAF
-400 VKKIEAIKNE
+400 QKIISNIKNTNTE
-410 NEYLYDEYTK
+410 LYDEYKK
-420 LDETFEQFDE
+420 LDETFEVFDE
-430 QDIDEETIID
+430 TDIDEDTILD
-440 ERVLCKMYWKL
+440 ERVLCNMYWKL
-451 FPYTFKVDDNIKGNW
+451 FPYTFKADDNVRGNW

-532 ELTNET
+532 KLTNET
-538 TKGYYYKVK
+538 NKGYYYKVK

-555 YKLLSNTPNFLS
+555 CKLLSDTPNFLS
-567 FSELPFEI
+567 FNELPFEI
-575 DDEFLLAL
+575 DEDFIEAL
-583 KNGNYGEYIKNT
+583 RNKNYKEYIKDT
-595 LFFTFLTQSFPP
+595 LFFTFLTHSFPNDLTKQ
-607 ELIKEELISLTN
+607 ELIELVNTPSLVAEEY
-619 NSSLIPEEHDK
+619 DK
-630 FTFKYSGKNST
+630 FIFKYTGKNSN

-668 KALILYGV
+668 KSLILYGV

-707 LERNA
+707 LERNQ

-734 SEIRG
+734 NEIRG

-753 EKFKPNYSAQLPGKI
+753 EKFKPNYSTQLPGKL

-801 TNAIEDIDNKLIE
+801 ENAIPDIDNKLIE
-814 PDNLKAFFL
+814 PENLKAFFL
-823 FCLSGALDVLKHN
+823 FCLSGAIDMLNHN

-848 VKMEKQNNPIEEL
+848 AKMEKQNNPIEDL
-861 LKETVEFLTPREL
+861 LKETVEFLTEKEL
-874 EEDFRTKRYA
+874 QNDMLAKNYA
-884 IPRTELLAHIK
+884 VPRTELFSHIK
-895 TYISSSINIT
+895 TYLASSVNMST
-905 TITPKTW
+905 FTVKTW
-912 GMMGTRCQQIA
+912 DTMSSKCQQIA
-923 SVIAKHFNQPEYVI
+923 SVISKHFNQPEYI
-937 YCPMILGRDNLYK
+937 MFCPMVLGSRNKYK
-950 KHNNMVDAFRGIKL
+950 KHSTPVEAFRGIKL
-964 KDYNMETVTDLEE
+964 KDYNMEDTSDLEE
-977 LNGEINGSK
+977 LNEVLNGSK

>member
-1 MENLKEYFQ
+1 MENLKEYFN

-84 KFKTLPLANTAVSTV
+84 RFNTLPLANTAVSTV

-140 LGGMCKHI
+140 LGGLCKHI
-148 ELFNGGSNEDSS
+148 ELFNGGSNEDDS

-190 TPQVLQDNKVIYT
+190 TPQVIQENKVIYT

-295 WGTGKWDRLINTHNN
+295 WGTGKWDRLLNTHNN

-322 RAARATEKPDYTYFK
+322 RAARASNQPDYIFFK
-337 TPYTTEVN
+337 TPYTTETYN
-345 QQIYKEQVEKNKLER
+345 QIKQEQVKKNKEER
-360 EKIKE
+360 AAIKE
-365 QRETEKE
+365 EKE
-372 AKRIEREKIKEQKRL
+372 KLKELKKQQKLLEKF
-387 QKQSELYNIIDEF
+387 NIIDAF
-400 VKKIEAIKNE
+400 QKIISNIKN
-410 NEYLYDEYTK
+410 NNIDLYDEYKK
-420 LDETFEQFDE
+420 LDETFEVFDE
-430 QDIDEETIID
+430 TDIDEDTILD
-440 ERVLCKMYWKL
+440 ERVLCNMYWKL
-451 FPYTFKVDDNIKGNW
+451 FPYIFKADDNVRGNW

-498 KNHTFRERLAKST
+498 RNHTFRERLAKST

-532 ELTNET
+532 KLTNET

-555 YKLLSNTPNFLS
+555 CKLLSDTPNFLS
-567 FSELPFEI
+567 FNELPFEI
-575 DDEFLLAL
+575 DEDFIEAL
-583 KNGNYGEYIKNT
+583 RNKNYKEYIKDT
-595 LFFTFLTQSFPP
+595 LFFTFLTHSFPNDLTKQ
-607 ELIKEELISLTN
+607 ELIELVNTHSLVA
-619 NSSLIPEEHDK
+619 EEHDK
-630 FTFKYSGKNST
+630 FIFKYTGKNSN

-668 KALILYGV
+668 KSLILYGV

-691 LTGRKDLSGLT
+691 LTGKKDLSGLT

-734 SEIRG
+734 NEIRG

-801 TNAIEDIDNKLIE
+801 ENAIPDIDNKLIE
-814 PDNLKAFFL
+814 PENLKAFFL
-823 FCLSGALDVLKHN
+823 FCLSGAIDVLNHN

-848 VKMEKQNNPIEEL
+848 AKMEKQNNPIEDL
-861 LKETVEFLTPREL
+861 LKETVEFMTEKEL
-874 EEDFRTKRYA
+874 QNDMLAKNYA
-884 IPRTELLAHIK
+884 VPRTELFSHIK
-895 TYISSSINIT
+895 TYLASSVNMST
-905 TITPKTW
+905 FTVKAWDTMSSK
-912 GMMGTRCQQIA
+912 CQQIA
-923 SVIAKHFNQPEYVI
+923 SVISKHFNQPEYI
-937 YCPMILGRDNLYK
+937 MYCPMVLGSRNKYK
-950 KHNNMVDAFRGIKL
+950 KHSTPVEAFRGIKL
-964 KDYNMETVTDLEE
+964 KDYNMEDTSDLEE
-977 LNGEINGSK
+977 LNEVLNGSK